1 MKKTVRTALFCVIA
15 CILAITGAF
24 SIAPPTLAAAATEG
38 AQAAADPI
46 TTGTWKEW
54 GLDDTTQNVGRI
66 WTDKSVSAGDIA
78 LTGAG
83 GTTTIKKGDSDFLT
97 AFSALSSTSN
107 LRDTVTT
114 PLDIVLVLDA
124 SGSMDD
130 PMGRGDSTKR
140 IDALKAAANSFI
152 DKIAES
158 NGKIA
163 DESQRHRVSIV
174 KFSGDKTDKVGNGTY
189 RSGIYTYNYSQVMKT
204 MTTVDSTG
212 ATSLKSSVNSIS
224 PAGSTR
230 ADYGLELA
238 SSQLASNGRPGATK
252 VVVFFTDGAPTSTN
266 GFESGVANSAVSA
279 AKSMKDLGTTI
290 YTIGIFSGADPDG
303 AERENSFMN
312 AVSSNYPNA
321 TAYNNLGARVSADAA
336 YYKTATTSDDLKT
349 LFKNISQEILES
361 SGYPTEVRDGFENE
375 SGYVTF
381 TDQLGDYMKVDD
393 FRAIVFANQVFS
405 AHTKSTSGN
414 IDTYTFSGSAQT
426 ALYPAGDLSSIVIEV
441 RRAEDVRTGDHVT
454 VKIPASLIP
463 LRAFSVDA
471 EKGTGSATL
480 TFPIRVFFGS
490 SLKGEVA
497 HLLASPDADM
507 TDYLKAHTA
516 ADGRVEFLA
525 NTWSVGEDDNACA
538 SFTPAASNGYYYIR
552 EDTPVYEDE
561 ALTSRAAY
569 PLQGGK
575 TYYYGRTYWDLTDD
589 GSAAQERFVASF
601 SLGDGGAGS
610 YVGADASG
618 KAYIKSGAPR
628 FAYINELY
636 AQKADNVTATASS
649 FINPVW
655 AGTQILTWLGNNG
668 KLTLDRPGSLEI
680 TKVVELPD
688 GYDAAGFANESFEF
702 TVSIPEAAGRSFTGT
717 VTLGGEVQGDENFS
731 LTFDEDGVY
740 THTLKPGEKLT
751 IKGLFGGWAYKVEET
766 ARDGWTAE
774 AVGAEGTIS
783 AGEAAEVEFEN
794 TYAATGVLEG
804 KKGLAGTKALDGRA
818 WRNEDSFAFVLT
830 AAGDAPMPD
839 GAQDGSAVMYVTAPE
854 GTPDGTEIP
863 FNFGDITYT
872 RPGTYVYTITEAGA
886 DSDYDVGILGGV
898 SISKATYRVTV
909 KVTDVTDEAH
919 DGALTVTATME
930 RLTDDAGV
938 AVGEDDHG
946 EAVNAASF
954 RNTYVVAG
962 VDYAGITVSKVLN
975 GRAMAAG
982 EFSFTIEGADDAS
995 AALLAESDRSFAN
1008 GAASSG
1014 EKNSMTKLDGLR
1026 FTKDDAGKTYAFIVK
1041 ETVPEGADKRG
1052 GVTYD
1057 ESEHTVEIS
1066 IADAGDGT
1074 LTVVTKVDGQE
1085 GNEVA
1090 FVNAYAVAPL
1100 ETELDFG
1107 LAKRIEGRDWMD
1119 SDSFTFELTAVTDGA
1134 PMPIST
1140 TTAAAKQ
1147 DLRDDGTAAIRF
1159 GKIRFIA
1166 AGTYEYEVREQKA
1179 GAVENGMTY
1188 SANAARIRVTVV
1200 DNDAGSL
1207 VATPALVSGTSTFV
1221 NSYGVGLD
1229 YNAKGG
1235 LSIVKELMGASAAE
1249 GVFSFTVTAEGDDV
1263 LGIAGTHG
1271 SPWLTEGQAGTVA
1284 ATKGQI
1290 VFTQADAGKTW
1301 NYTVTE
1307 NAPGAGFT
1315 CDCATWNI
1323 SVSVAYDYAI
1333 GRLSV
1338 TTTATGNG
1346 TSRTWTYTSDGEA
1359 ATPAVVKFV
1368 NRYAASGATADIYGT
1383 KELTGRRMADG
1394 EFSFELAYAAQPNAV
1409 VARAQNAA
1417 GGVDFGALSYT
1428 TEGLTELVAEGLA
1441 AKTDTGWSVGYVARE
1456 VTDGLSGRGITASA
1470 SSFSVTVNITDAGNG
1485 TLTCS
1490 VEYPEGGLAFK
1501 NEYQAADATIGLT
1514 ATKTLIVPEG
1524 LTGPGDIAGK
1534 FTFTVTGE
1542 AGAPMPERTIA
1553 TNEASGTV
1561 NFGNITFT
1569 LENTFGGAVATAEEA
1584 LELEVDEDAAPDA
1597 GVKATDQS
1605 DEGGDGALLDT
1616 PVVSESD
1623 SADVGKKDDG
1633 KSDAATPVDAAE
1645 PNAEPEGQAEPE
1657 APLADTPVV
1666 KEVPAESVEPEA
1678 SVARWVYRR
1687 GNALRRASVEHDASA
1702 ANVADAEADPVAPT
1716 DKPTGPRSRVFH
1728 YVITESGSLPGVT
1741 NDQRA
1746 SRDVYIRVTDDGAGH
1761 LSAEIVQPVDLVFK
1775 NSYSASAT
1783 SATISARKVLE
1794 GRDLAAGEFEFVL
1807 LDADGKTVRTAKNA
1821 ANGSVTFDAIEYT
1834 APGAYTYTI
1843 AEVGGNAGGVKYDGS
1858 RHEVKVTVTD
1868 NRAGGLSADVEYVD
1882 APTFV
1887 NTYKASP
1894 ADVGIVAKKV
1904 LKGTTLTKG
1913 QFTFALKGTVNDEP
1927 VELTAT
1933 NDAEGNVVFPNLEFT
1948 RAGTYTFTVSEVAG
1962 SEARVTYDKRTFTV
1976 TVEVADDGSGK
1987 LSATVA
1993 NDAPEGAMVF
2003 VNTYTPPATPPATPP
2018 TQPSTPTPSTTVKT
2032 KTLARPVPQTGDA
2045 SVSAAA
2051 PIAAATVGLVLL
2063 ATAARLARKRAES

>member
-1 MKKTVRTALFCVIA
+1 MKKTVRTVLFCVIA
-15 CILAITGAF
+15 CILAITGVF

-46 TTGTWKEW
+46 TTGTWKDW

-66 WTDKSVSAGDIA
+66 WTDKSVSAGDID

-83 GTTTIKKGDSDFLT
+83 GTTTIQKGDSDFLT

-158 NGKIA
+158 NGKIS
-163 DESQRHRVSIV
+163 DESQKHRVSIV
-174 KFSGDKTDKVGNGTY
+174 KFSGKKNTTVGNDTY
-189 RSGIYTYNYSQVMKT
+189 RSDGYTYNYSQVMKN

-212 ATSLKSSVNSIS
+212 ATSLKSSVNSIK

-238 SSQLASNGRPGATK
+238 SSQLASSSRTGATK

-279 AKSMKDLGTTI
+279 AKSMKDSGTTV
-290 YTIGIFSGADPDG
+290 YTIGIFGGANPAG

-312 AVSSNYPNA
+312 AVSSNYPKA
-321 TAYNNLGARVSADAA
+321 TAYNNLGDRVTGAA
-336 YYKTATTSDDLKT
+336 YYKTATTSGDLKT
-349 LFKNISQEILES
+349 LFENISQEILES

-393 FRAIVFANQVFS
+393 FRCIVFANQVFS
-405 AHTKSTSGN
+405 AHTKTTGGN

-441 RRAEDVRTGDHVT
+441 RRASDARTGDHVT

-463 LRAFSVDA
+463 LRAFNVDA

-490 SLKGEVA
+490 SLKDEVA
-497 HLLASPDADM
+497 DLLASPDADM
-507 TDYLKAHTA
+507 TNYLANHTA
-516 ADGRVEFLA
+516 ADGRIEFLA
-525 NTWSVGEDDNACA
+525 NTWSGGADGNACA

-575 TYYYGRTYWDLTDD
+575 TYYYGRTYWDLAGD

-601 SLGDGGAGS
+601 SIGDGGVGS
-610 YVGADASG
+610 YVGVDASR

-628 FAYINELY
+628 FAYINELHT
-636 AQKADNVTATASS
+636 QKADNVTATAAS

-655 AGTQILTWLGNNG
+655 SGTQILTWLGNNG
-668 KLTLDRPGSLEI
+668 KLTLERPGSLEI
-680 TKVVELPD
+680 SKVVELAH
-688 GYDAAGFANESFEF
+688 GYDAADFADESFEF
-702 TVSIPEAAGRSFTGT
+702 SVSIPEAAGKSFTGT
-717 VTLGGEVQGDENFS
+717 VTLGDVVQGDENFS

-751 IKGLFGGWAYKVEET
+751 IKGLLDGWVYKVDET
-766 ARDGWTAE
+766 VRDGWTTKAT
-774 AVGAEGTIS
+774 GAEGTIPV
-783 AGEAAEVEFEN
+783 GKAAEVKFEN
-794 TYAATGVLEG
+794 TYGASGVLEG
-804 KKGLAGTKALDGRA
+804 ETGLAGTKALDGRA
-818 WRNEDSFAFVLT
+818 WRSEDKFAFVLT
-830 AAGDAPMPD
+830 AEDGAPMPD
-839 GAQDGSAVMYVTAPE
+839 GAQDGVAVMYVTAPE
-854 GTPDGTEIP
+854 GTTAGTEIP

-872 RPGTYVYTITEAGA
+872 RPGTYAYTITEAGA
-886 DSDYDVGILGGV
+886 DSGYDVGILGGV
-898 SISKATYRVTV
+898 AVSKATYRVTV
-909 KVTDVTDEAH
+909 EVSDEAH
-919 DGALTVTATME
+919 DGALTVTATTE
-930 RLTDDAGV
+930 RTADDAGNK
-938 AVGEDDHG
+938 VGENDHG
-946 EAVNAASF
+946 EVVDLASF
-954 RNTYVVAG
+954 RNTYKIA
-962 VDYAGITVSKVLN
+962 DAEYAGITVSKVLN

-982 EFSFTIEGADDAS
+982 EFNFTITGIGDAS
-995 AALLAESDRSFAN
+995 EALLAESDRSFAN
-1008 GAASSG
+1008 GAAASG
-1014 EKNSMTKLDGLR
+1014 EKNSMTKLDSLR
-1026 FTKDDAGKTYAFIVK
+1026 FTKNDVGKKYGFTVR
-1041 ETVPEGADKRG
+1041 ETVPEGADKLP

-1057 ESEHTVEIS
+1057 EREHAVEIS

-1074 LTVVTKVDGQE
+1074 LAVTTTVDGQE
-1085 GNEVA
+1085 ATEVA
-1090 FVNAYAVAPL
+1090 FENAYAAAPL
-1100 ETELDFG
+1100 ETEIDFG
-1107 LAKRIEGRDWMD
+1107 LAKRIDGRGWTDTD
-1119 SDSFTFELTAVTDGA
+1119 AFTFELAAATDDA
-1134 PMPIST
+1134 PLPVST
-1140 TTAAAKQ
+1140 TTTVTKR
-1147 DLRDDGTAAIRF
+1147 DLHDDGTAAIRF
-1159 GKIRFIA
+1159 GKIRFTA

-1179 GAVENGMTY
+1179 GAAENGMTY
-1188 SANAARIRVTVV
+1188 STNVARIRVTVV
-1200 DNDAGSL
+1200 DNGAGSL
-1207 VATPALVSGTSTFV
+1207 VATPALVFGSSVFV
-1221 NSYGVGLD
+1221 NNYGVKLD

-1235 LSIVKELMGASAAE
+1235 LSIAKELMGASAAE
-1249 GVFSFTVTAEGDDV
+1249 GVFSFTVTAEGEDV
-1263 LGIAGTHG
+1263 LGIAGTYG
-1271 SPWLTEGQAGTVA
+1271 SPWLTDGVASTVA
-1284 ATKGQI
+1284 ATKDTV

-1307 NAPGAGFT
+1307 SNPGAGFT
-1315 CDCATWNI
+1315 CDCATWNV
-1323 SVSVAYDYAI
+1323 SVSVADDPAV

-1338 TTTATGNG
+1338 TTTATGG
-1346 TSRTWTYTSDGEA
+1346 DASQTWTYTSDGEA
-1359 ATPAVVKFV
+1359 AAPAVVKFV

-1394 EFSFELAYAAQPNAV
+1394 EFSFELAYAAQPNTV

-1417 GGVDFGALSYT
+1417 GGVDFGALSYA
-1428 TEGLTELVAEGLA
+1428 TEGLTKLVADGLA

-1470 SSFSVTVNITDAGNG
+1470 SSFNVTVNITDAGNG

-1514 ATKTLIVPEG
+1514 ATKMLLVPDG

-1542 AGAPMPERTIA
+1542 EGAPMPEYPTA

-1561 NFGNITFT
+1561 DFGNVTFT
-1569 LENTFGGAVATAEEA
+1569 LENTFGGAVATADEEPGVA
-1584 LELEVDEDAAPDA
+1584 VDEADATGA

-1605 DEGGDGALLDT
+1605 AEGGDGALLDT
-1616 PVVSESD
+1616 PVVSEND

-1633 KSDAATPVDAAE
+1633 QTVAADPAAE
-1645 PNAEPEGQAEPE
+1645 PEPEAEAEPEGQAGPE

-1746 SRDVYIRVTDDGAGH
+1746 SRDVYVKVTDDGAGH

-1794 GRDLAAGEFEFVL
+1794 GRGLAAGEFEFVL
-1807 LDADGKTVRTAKNA
+1807 LDADGKTVRTAKND
-1821 ANGSVTFDAIEYT
+1821 ANGSVTFDAIEYA
-1834 APGAYTYTI
+1834 APGVYTYTI
-1843 AEVGGNAGGVKYDGS
+1843 AEVGGNAGGVTYDGS
-1858 RHEVKVTVTD
+1858 RHEVKVTVSD
-1868 NRAGGLSADVEYVD
+1868 NGAGALSAAVEYAD
-1882 APTFV
+1882 EATFV

-1894 ADVGIVAKKV
+1894 ADVAIVAKKV

-1987 LSATVA
+1987 LSAAVA

-2003 VNTYTPPATPPATPP
+2003 VNTYTPPATPPVAPP
-2018 TQPSTPTPSTTVKT
+2018 AQPSTPTPTTTVKP
-2032 KTLARPVPQTGDA
+2032 KTTARPVPQTGDA
-2045 SVSAAA
+2045 SVGAAVT
-2051 PIAAATVGLVLL
+2051 IAAATVGLALL
-2063 ATAARLARKRAES
+2063 GTAAHLARKRADS

>member
-46 TTGTWKEW
+46 TTGTWKDW

-66 WTDKSVSAGDIA
+66 WTDKSVSAGDID

-83 GTTTIKKGDSDFLT
+83 GTTTIQKGDSDFLT

-124 SGSMDD
+124 SGSMSD

-174 KFSGDKTDKVGNGTY
+174 KFSGDKTNKVGNDTY
-189 RSGIYTYNYSQVMKT
+189 RSGGYTYNYSQVMKT

-212 ATSLKSSVNSIS
+212 ATSLKSTVNLIR
-224 PAGSTR
+224 PAGATQ

-238 SSQLASNGRPGATK
+238 SSQLVSNGRPGATK

-266 GFESGVANSAVSA
+266 GFESGVADSAVRA
-279 AKSMKDLGTTI
+279 AKSMKDAGTTI
-290 YTIGIFSGADPDG
+290 YTIGIFSGANPADVRG
-303 AERENSFMN
+303 SENSFMN

-321 TAYNNLGARVSADAA
+321 TAYNRLGDRVSDAA
-336 YYKTATTSDDLKT
+336 YYKTATTSGDLKT
-349 LFKNISQEILES
+349 LFESISQEILES

-393 FRAIVFANQVFS
+393 FRCIVFANQVFS
-405 AHTKSTSGN
+405 AHTKTTSGN

-441 RRAEDVRTGDHVT
+441 RRAEDARTGDHVT

-490 SLKGEVA
+490 SLKDKVA
-497 HLLASPDADM
+497 ALLADADADM
-507 TDYLKAHTA
+507 TDYLAHHTA
-516 ADGRVEFLA
+516 TDGRVEFLA
-525 NTWSVGEDDNACA
+525 NAWAAFDDGNACA

-561 ALTSRAAY
+561 ALTARAAY

-575 TYYYGRTYWDLTDD
+575 TYYYGRTYWDLAGD
-589 GSAAQERFVASF
+589 GSAAREQFVASF
-601 SLGDGGAGS
+601 SLGDGGVGS
-610 YVGADASG
+610 YVAADTSG

-628 FAYINELY
+628 FAYINELH
-636 AQKADNVTATASS
+636 AQKANNVTATAAS

-668 KLTLDRPGSLEI
+668 KLTLERPGSLEI
-680 TKVVELPD
+680 TKSVEFPD
-688 GYDAAGFANESFEF
+688 GYVATDFADEEFEFTISIPDAAGK
-702 TVSIPEAAGRSFTGT
+702 SFTGT
-717 VTLGGEVQGDENFS
+717 VTLGDKVQGDENFS
-731 LTFDEDGVY
+731 LTFNENGVY
-740 THTLKPGEKLT
+740 AHTLKPGEKLT
-751 IKGLFGGWAYKVEET
+751 IKGLIGGWAYKVEET

-774 AVGAEGTIS
+774 VVGDEGTIS

-794 TYAATGVLEG
+794 TYGASGALEG
-804 KKGLAGTKALDGRA
+804 ETGLAGTKALDGRA
-818 WRNEDSFAFVLT
+818 WRSEDKFAFVLT
-830 AAGDAPMPD
+830 AATDGAPMPE

-854 GTPDGTEIP
+854 GTPEGTKVP

-886 DSDYDVGILGGV
+886 DSGYDVGILPGV
-898 SISKATYRVTV
+898 TGSKAVYRVTV
-909 KVTDVTDEAH
+909 KVADEKH
-919 DGALTVTATME
+919 DGKLTVTSTME
-930 RLTDDAGV
+930 RLADDAGV

-946 EAVNAASF
+946 EAAGAASF
-954 RNTYVVAG
+954 HNTYEVADA
-962 VDYAGITVSKVLN
+962 DYDGITVSKVLN

-982 EFSFTIEGADDAS
+982 EFGFTIAGADDAS
-995 AALLAESDRSFAN
+995 EALLDASDRSFTN
-1008 GAASSG
+1008 DAAASG
-1014 EKNSMTKLDGLR
+1014 EKNSMTKLDGLT
-1026 FTKDDAGKTYAFIVK
+1026 FTKDDAGKKYTFTVK
-1041 ETVPEGADKRG
+1041 EVVPEGTDKLG

-1066 IADAGDGT
+1066 VADAGDGT
-1074 LTVVTKVDGQE
+1074 LAVTTKIDGRE

-1090 FVNAYAVAPL
+1090 FENAYAVVPL

-1107 LAKRIEGRDWMD
+1107 LAKRLEGRDWMD
-1119 SDSFTFELTAVTDGA
+1119 SDTFTFEITAATDGA

-1140 TTAAAKQ
+1140 TTTVTRR
-1147 DLRDDGTAAIRF
+1147 DLQADGTAAVRF
-1159 GKIRFIA
+1159 GKIRFTA
-1166 AGTYEYEVREQKA
+1166 AGTYEYEVREQ
-1179 GAVENGMTY
+1179 GARTVVNGLTY
-1188 SANAARIRVTVV
+1188 STNVARIRVTVV
-1200 DNDAGSL
+1200 DNGAGSL
-1207 VATPALVSGTSTFV
+1207 VATPELVSGSSTFV
-1221 NSYGVGLD
+1221 NSYGVELN

-1235 LSIVKELMGASAAE
+1235 LAIAKELVGASAAE

-1263 LGIAGTHG
+1263 LGIAGTYG
-1271 SPWLTEGQAGTVA
+1271 SPWLTEGTAATVA
-1284 ATKGQI
+1284 ATKDEV
-1290 VFTQADAGKTW
+1290 VFTPADAGKTW
-1301 NYTVTE
+1301 SYTVTE
-1307 NAPGAGFT
+1307 NDPGAGFT

-1323 SVSVAYDYAI
+1323 SVSVAYDSTV

-1338 TTTATGNG
+1338 TTTATGGDANQ
-1346 TSRTWTYTSDGEA
+1346 TWTYTSDGEA
-1359 ATPAVVKFV
+1359 AAPAVVKFV
-1368 NRYAASGATADIYGT
+1368 NRYAASGATANIYGT
-1383 KELTGRRMADG
+1383 KELVGRRMADG
-1394 EFSFELAYAAQPNAV
+1394 EFSFELAYAAQPENV

-1428 TEGLTELVAEGLA
+1428 TESLAGLVKAGLA

-1456 VTDGLSGRGITASA
+1456 VTDGLSERGITAA
-1470 SSFSVTVNITDAGNG
+1470 AATFGVTVNITDARNG

-1490 VEYPEGGLAFK
+1490 VEYPAGGLAFR
-1501 NEYQAADATIGLT
+1501 NEYRAEAANIGLT
-1514 ATKTLIVPEG
+1514 ATKTLVVPDG
-1524 LTGPGDIAGK
+1524 LAGPGDIAGK

-1542 AGAPMPERTIA
+1542 EGAPMPEYPNA
-1553 TNEASGTV
+1553 TNDASGTV
-1561 NFGNITFT
+1561 DFGNITFT
-1569 LENTFGGAVATAEEA
+1569 LENAFGGAVAT
-1584 LELEVDEDAAPDA
+1584 VDEEPGAAVDEADALAA
-1597 GVKATDQS
+1597 EVKVTDQGAAA
-1605 DEGGDGALLDT
+1605 EGDVLLDT
-1616 PVVSESD
+1616 PVVSEND
-1623 SADVGKKDDG
+1623 SADDGKKDDAQAD
-1633 KSDAATPVDAAE
+1633 DAAPVDV
-1645 PNAEPEGQAEPE
+1645 AEPEGQAEPE
-1657 APLADTPVV
+1657 APLADAPVV

-1687 GNALRRASVEHDASA
+1687 GSALRRASVEQGADAT
-1702 ANVADAEADPVAPT
+1702 DAEAEPVAPT

-1728 YVITESGSLPGVT
+1728 YVVTESGSLSGVT
-1741 NDQRA
+1741 NDPRA
-1746 SRDVYIRVTDDGAGH
+1746 SRDVYIKVTDDGAGH
-1761 LSAEIVQPVDLVFK
+1761 LSAEIVKPVDLTFT
-1775 NSYSASAT
+1775 NSYGVSAT
-1783 SATISARKVLE
+1783 SATINARKVLE

-1807 LDADGKTVRTAKNA
+1807 LDAEGNAVRTAKNDA
-1821 ANGSVTFDAIEYT
+1821 DGHIAFGAIEYS

-1843 AEVGGNAGGVKYDGS
+1843 AEVGGNAGGVRYDGN

-1868 NRAGGLSADVEYVD
+1868 NRAGALSADVEYVD

-1887 NTYKASP
+1887 NTYKAQP
-1894 ADVGIVAKKV
+1894 VDVGIVAKKV
-1904 LKGTTLTKG
+1904 LNGTNLTKG
-1913 QFTFALKGTVNDEP
+1913 QFTFALRGTVNDEP
-1927 VELTAT
+1927 VELTAV
-1933 NDAEGNVVFPNLEFT
+1933 NDADGNVVFPHLEFES
-1948 RAGTYTFTVSEVAG
+1948 AGTYTFTVSEVAG
-1962 SEARVTYDKRTFTV
+1962 DEARVTYDKRVFTV
-1976 TVEVADDGSGK
+1976 TVEVTDDGSGK

-2003 VNTYTPPATPPATPP
+2003 VNTYTPPATPPANPP
-2018 TQPSTPTPSTTVKT
+2018 ATPTTPTTTVKP
-2032 KTLARPVPQTGDA
+2032 KTTARPVPQTGDA
-2045 SVSAAA
+2045 SVGAAV
-2051 PIAAATVGLVLL
+2051 PIAAATVGLALL
-2063 ATAARLARKRAES
+2063 GMAARMARRRAES

>member
-46 TTGTWKEW
+46 TTGTWKDW

-66 WTDKSVSAGDIA
+66 WTDKSVSAGDID

-83 GTTTIKKGDSDFLT
+83 GTTTIQKGDSDFLT

-140 IDALKAAANSFI
+140 IAALKAAANSFI

-174 KFSGDKTDKVGNGTY
+174 KFSGDKTNKVGNDTY
-189 RSGIYTYNYSQVMKT
+189 RSGGYTYNYSQVMKN
-204 MTTVDSTG
+204 MTTVDSEG
-212 ATSLKSSVNSIS
+212 ATSLKSTVSSIK

-238 SSQLASNGRPGATK
+238 SSQLVSNGRPGATK

-279 AKSMKDLGTTI
+279 AKSMKDAGTTV
-290 YTIGIFSGADPDG
+290 YTIGIFGGANPSDDG
-303 AERENSFMN
+303 RENSFMN

-321 TAYNNLGARVSADAA
+321 TAYNNLGARVSDAAA
-336 YYKTATTSDDLKT
+336 YYKTATTSGDLKT
-349 LFKNISQEILES
+349 LFENISQEILES

-393 FRAIVFANQVFS
+393 FRCIVFANRVFS
-405 AHTKSTSGN
+405 AHTKTTSGN
-414 IDTYTFSGSAQT
+414 VDTYTFSGSAQT
-426 ALYPAGDLSSIVIEV
+426 ALYPSGDLSSVVIEV
-441 RRAEDVRTGDHVT
+441 RRAEDARTGDHVT

-463 LRAFSVDA
+463 LRSFEVDA
-471 EKGTGSATL
+471 EKSTGTATL

-490 SLKGEVA
+490 SLKDKVA
-497 HLLASPDADM
+497 ELLASPDADM
-507 TDYLKAHTA
+507 TDYLAHHTA

-525 NTWSVGEDDNACA
+525 NAWSGFDDGNACA
-538 SFTPAASNGYYYIR
+538 SFVPAASNGYYYIR
-552 EDTPVYEDE
+552 EDTPVYED
-561 ALTSRAAY
+561 ATLTTRAAY

-575 TYYYGRTYWDLTDD
+575 TYYYGRTYWDLAGD

-601 SLGDGGAGS
+601 SLGDGGTGS

-628 FAYINELY
+628 FAYINELHT
-636 AQKADNVTATASS
+636 QKANNVTATAAS

-668 KLTLDRPGSLEI
+668 KLTLERPGSLEI
-680 TKVVELPD
+680 SKVVELAG
-688 GYDAAGFANESFEF
+688 GYDAADFADEEFEF
-702 TVSIPEAAGRSFTGT
+702 TISIPDAAGKSFTGT
-717 VTLGGEVQGDENFS
+717 VTLGEEVQGDENFS

-751 IKGLFGGWAYKVEET
+751 IKGLLDGWAYKVEET

-774 AVGAEGTIS
+774 AVGDEGTIS
-783 AGEAAEVEFEN
+783 AGEAAEAEFEN
-794 TYAATGVLEG
+794 TYGASGVLEG

-818 WRNEDSFAFVLT
+818 WRSEDKFAFVL
-830 AAGDAPMPD
+830 AAELGAPMPE
-839 GAQDGSAVMYVTAPE
+839 GAQDGVAVMYVTAPE
-854 GTPDGTEIP
+854 GTPEGTEIP

-872 RPGTYVYTITEAGA
+872 RPGAYVYTITEAGA
-886 DSDYDVGILGGV
+886 DSGYDVGILGGV
-898 SISKATYRVTV
+898 SVSKATYRVTV
-909 KVTDVTDEAH
+909 GVTDEVTDEKH
-919 DGALTVTATME
+919 DGKLTVAATMAC
-930 RLTDDAGV
+930 LTDDAGV
-938 AVGEDDHG
+938 AVGEDGQG
-946 EAVNAASF
+946 EAVNIASF
-954 RNTYVVAG
+954 RNTYVVKD

-982 EFSFTIEGADDAS
+982 EFGFTIAGADDAS
-995 AALLAESDRSFAN
+995 EALLADSDRSFSN
-1008 GAASSG
+1008 GAAASG
-1014 EKNSMTKLDGLR
+1014 EKSSMTKLDGLR
-1026 FTKDDAGKTYAFIVK
+1026 FTKNDVGKAYTFTVK

-1057 ESEHTVEIS
+1057 EAEHTVEIS
-1066 IADAGDGT
+1066 IDDAGDGT
-1074 LTVVTKVDGQE
+1074 LDVTTKVDGQE

-1107 LAKRIEGRDWMD
+1107 LAKRLEGRDWMD
-1119 SDSFTFELTAVTDGA
+1119 SDAFTFELTAASDGA
-1134 PMPIST
+1134 PIPISAAT
-1140 TTAAAKQ
+1140 TVTKQ
-1147 DLRDDGTAAIRF
+1147 DLRNDGTAAIRF
-1159 GKIRFIA
+1159 GKIRFTA
-1166 AGTYEYEVREQKA
+1166 AGTYEYEVREQGA
-1179 GAVENGMTY
+1179 GTVVNGLTY
-1188 SANAARIRVTVV
+1188 STNVARIRVTVV
-1200 DNDAGSL
+1200 DDGHGSL
-1207 VATPALVSGTSTFV
+1207 AATPSFVSGNSTFV
-1221 NSYGVGLD
+1221 NSYGVDLD

-1235 LSIVKELMGASAAE
+1235 LSIAKELVGASAAE
-1249 GVFSFTVTAEGDDV
+1249 GVFGFTVAAEGDDV
-1263 LGIAGTHG
+1263 LGIAGTYG
-1271 SPWLTEGQAGTVA
+1271 SPWLVEGVAGTVA
-1284 ATKGQI
+1284 ATKGQV

-1307 NAPGAGFT
+1307 KDPGDGFT

-1323 SVSVAYDYAI
+1323 AVSVAYDSTV

-1338 TTTATGNG
+1338 TTTATGGDANQ
-1346 TSRTWTYTSDGEA
+1346 TWTYTSDGA
-1359 ATPAVVKFV
+1359 AADPAIVKFV
-1368 NRYAASGATADIYGT
+1368 NRYAASGTTADIYGT
-1383 KELTGRRMADG
+1383 KELTGRPMADG
-1394 EFSFELAYAAQPNAV
+1394 EFSFELAYAGRPDNV
-1409 VARAQNAA
+1409 VARAQNVE
-1417 GGVDFGALSYT
+1417 GGVDFGKLSYT
-1428 TEGLTELVAEGLA
+1428 TESLAELVKAGLA

-1456 VTDGLSGRGITASA
+1456 VTDDLSDRGITAAA
-1470 SSFSVTVNITDAGNG
+1470 STFAVTVNVKDEGNG

-1490 VEYPEGGLAFK
+1490 VEYPAGGLAFK
-1501 NEYQAADATIGLT
+1501 NEYHAPDATIGLT
-1514 ATKTLIVPEG
+1514 ATKTLFVPEG
-1524 LTGPGDIAGK
+1524 LAGPGDIAGK

-1542 AGAPMPERTIA
+1542 DGAPMPENPTA
-1553 TNEASGTV
+1553 TNDASGTV

-1569 LENTFGGAVATAEEA
+1569 LENTFGAAVATADEEPGT
-1584 LELEVDEDAAPDA
+1584 EVDEADATNAEA
-1597 GVKATDQS
+1597 KATEQGGVA
-1605 DEGGDGALLDT
+1605 EGDVLLDT
-1616 PVVSESD
+1616 PVVSENDASD
-1623 SADVGKKDDG
+1623 DGKKDDG
-1633 KSDAATPVDAAE
+1633 QSDAATPVATAE
-1645 PNAEPEGQAEPE
+1645 PDAEPEGQAEPE

-1687 GNALRRASVEHDASA
+1687 GNALRRASVEQGVNA
-1702 ANVADAEADPVAPT
+1702 ADTTDAEADPVAPT

-1728 YVITESGSLPGVT
+1728 YVVTESGSLDGVT
-1741 NDQRA
+1741 NDPRA
-1746 SRDVYIRVTDDGAGH
+1746 SRDVYIKVTDDGAGH

-1775 NSYSASAT
+1775 NSYGVSAT
-1783 SATISARKVLE
+1783 SATITARKVLE

-1807 LDADGKTVRTAKNA
+1807 LDAEGKTVRTAKND
-1821 ANGSVTFDAIEYT
+1821 ANGSVTFDAIEYS

-1843 AEVGGNAGGVKYDGS
+1843 AEVGGNAGGVAYDGS

-1887 NTYKASP
+1887 NTYKAQP
-1894 ADVGIVAKKV
+1894 VDVGIVAKKV
-1904 LKGTTLTKG
+1904 LNGTNLTKG

-1927 VELTAT
+1927 VELTAA
-1933 NDAEGNVVFPNLEFT
+1933 NDADGNVVFPHLEFAS
-1948 RAGTYTFTVSEVAG
+1948 AGTYTFTVSEVAG
-1962 SEARVTYDKRTFTV
+1962 DEARVTYDKRVFTV
-1976 TVEVADDGSGK
+1976 TVEVTDDGSGK

-2003 VNTYTPPATPPATPP
+2003 VNTYTPPATPPANPP
-2018 TQPSTPTPSTTVKT
+2018 ATPTTPTTTVKT
-2032 KTLARPVPQTGDA
+2032 TARPVPQTGDA
-2045 SVSAAA
+2045 SVGAAV
-2051 PIAAATVGLVLL
+2051 PIAAATVGLALL
-2063 ATAARLARKRAES
+2063 GMAARMARRRAES

>member
-15 CILAITGAF
+15 CILAIMGAF

-46 TTGTWKEW
+46 TTGTWKDW

-66 WTDKSVSAGDIA
+66 WTDKSVSAGDIN

-83 GTTTIKKGDSDFLT
+83 GTTTIQKGDSDFLT

-163 DESQRHRVSIV
+163 DESQKHRVSIV
-174 KFSGDKTDKVGNGTY
+174 KFSGNKTDSVGNHTY
-189 RSGIYTYNYSQVMKT
+189 RSGGYTYNYSQVMKN

-212 ATSLKSSVNSIS
+212 ATSLKSSVNSIK

-238 SSQLASNGRPGATK
+238 SSQLASNGRTGATK

-266 GFESGVANSAVSA
+266 GFESGVANSAVTA
-279 AKSMKDLGTTI
+279 AKSMKDSGTTI
-290 YTIGIFSGADPDG
+290 YTIGIFSRADPAG

-321 TAYNNLGARVSADAA
+321 TAYNNLGDRVSGAA
-336 YYKTATTSDDLKT
+336 YYKTATTSGDLKT
-349 LFKNISQEILES
+349 LFENISQEILES

-375 SGYVTF
+375 SGCVTF

-393 FRAIVFANQVFS
+393 FRSIVFANQVFS
-405 AHTKSTSGN
+405 AHTKTTSGN
-414 IDTYTFSGSAQT
+414 VDTYTFSGSAQT

-441 RRAEDVRTGDHVT
+441 RRASDARTGDHVT

-490 SLKGEVA
+490 SLKDEVA
-497 HLLASPDADM
+497 DLLADPDADM
-507 TDYLKAHTA
+507 TDYLAHHTA

-525 NTWSVGEDDNACA
+525 NAWSGFEDGNACA

-561 ALTSRAAY
+561 ALTARAAY
-569 PLQGGK
+569 PLQSGK
-575 TYYYGRTYWDLTDD
+575 TYYYGRTYWDLADD

-628 FAYINELY
+628 FAYINELHT
-636 AQKADNVTATASS
+636 QKANNATSTAAS

-655 AGTQILTWLGNNG
+655 AGPQILTWLGNNG
-668 KLTLDRPGSLEI
+668 KLTLERPGSLEI

-688 GYDAAGFANESFEF
+688 GYDAADFAGEPFEF
-702 TVSIPEAAGRSFTGT
+702 SVSIPDAAGKSFTGT
-717 VTLGGEVQGDENFS
+717 VTLRDEVQGDENFS
-731 LTFDEDGVY
+731 LTFDEEGTY
-740 THTLKPGEKLT
+740 KHSLKPGEKLT
-751 IKGLFGGWAYKVEET
+751 IKGLTGGWEYKVDET
-766 ARDGWTAE
+766 ARDGWAAE
-774 AVGAEGTIS
+774 SVDDEGTIS
-783 AGEAAEVEFEN
+783 AGEAAEVEFDN
-794 TYAATGVLEG
+794 TYAATGVL
-804 KKGLAGTKALDGRA
+804 KGESDLVGTKALDGRA
-818 WRNEDSFAFVLT
+818 WRSEDSFAFVLT
-830 AAGDAPMPD
+830 AEDGAPMPE

-854 GTPDGTEIP
+854 GTPEGTEIP
-863 FNFGDITYT
+863 FNFGNITYT

-886 DSDYDVGILGGV
+886 DSGYDVGILGGV
-898 SISKATYRVTV
+898 TVSRATCHVTV
-909 KVTDVTDEAH
+909 EVTDKEHNGV
-919 DGALTVTATME
+919 LTVVSTME
-930 RLTDDAGV
+930 RMVDDAGD
-938 AVGEDDHG
+938 AAGENDHG
-946 EAVNAASF
+946 KVVDLARF
-954 RNTYVVAG
+954 RNVYEIAGTDYV
-962 VDYAGITVSKVLN
+962 GITVSKVLN

-982 EFSFTIEGADDAS
+982 EFNFTITGTDDAS
-995 AALLAESDRSFAN
+995 AALLAESDRNFAN
-1008 GAASSG
+1008 GAAASG
-1014 EKNSMTKLDGLR
+1014 EKNSMTKLDALR
-1026 FTKDDAGKTYAFIVK
+1026 FTKNDVGKAYGFTVR
-1041 ETVPEGADKRG
+1041 ETVPDDVDKLP

-1057 ESEHTVEIS
+1057 EAGHEVEIS

-1074 LTVVTKVDGQE
+1074 LAVTTKVDGRE

-1090 FVNAYAVAPL
+1090 FVNAYAAAPL
-1100 ETELDFG
+1100 ETEIDFG
-1107 LAKRIEGRDWMD
+1107 LAKRIEGRDWTD
-1119 SDSFTFELTAVTDGA
+1119 TDTFTFELSAATDGA
-1134 PMPIST
+1134 PLPIST
-1140 TTAAAKQ
+1140 ITTVSKRDLQ
-1147 DLRDDGTAAIRF
+1147 DGGTAAIRF
-1159 GKIRFIA
+1159 GKIRFTA

-1179 GAVENGMTY
+1179 GAAENGMTY
-1188 SANAARIRVTVV
+1188 STNVARIRVTVV
-1200 DNDAGSL
+1200 DNGAGSL
-1207 VATPALVSGTSTFV
+1207 VATPALISGSSVFV
-1221 NSYGVGLD
+1221 NNYGVKLD

-1235 LSIVKELMGASAAE
+1235 LSIAKELMGASAAE
-1249 GVFSFTVTAEGDDV
+1249 GVFSFTVAAEGDDV
-1263 LGIAGTHG
+1263 LGIAGTYR
-1271 SPWLTEGQAGTVA
+1271 SPWLVEGETATVA
-1284 ATKGQI
+1284 ATTRQI

-1307 NAPGAGFT
+1307 NNPGAGFT

-1323 SVSVAYDYAI
+1323 SVSVADDPAA

-1338 TTTATGNG
+1338 TTTVTGG
-1346 TSRTWTYTSDGEA
+1346 DASQTWTYTSDGDGA
-1359 ATPAVVKFV
+1359 APAVVKFV

-1383 KELTGRRMADG
+1383 KELVGRPMADG
-1394 EFSFELAYAAQPNAV
+1394 EFSFELAYAAQPINV

-1428 TEGLTELVAEGLA
+1428 TESLAELVKAGLA

-1470 SSFSVTVNITDAGNG
+1470 SSFNVTVNITDAGNG

-1501 NEYQAADATIGLT
+1501 NEYQAAAATIGLT
-1514 ATKTLIVPEG
+1514 ATKMLLVPDG
-1524 LTGPGDIAGK
+1524 LTGPGNIAGK

-1542 AGAPMPERTIA
+1542 DGAPMPEYPTA
-1553 TNEASGTV
+1553 TNDASGTV

-1569 LENTFGGAVATAEEA
+1569 LENTFGGAVATADEEPGVA
-1584 LELEVDEDAAPDA
+1584 VDEADALAA
-1597 GVKATDQS
+1597 EVKVTDQGAAA
-1605 DEGGDGALLDT
+1605 EGDVLLDT
-1616 PVVSESD
+1616 PVVSENDASD
-1623 SADVGKKDDG
+1623 DGKKDDG
-1633 KSDAATPVDAAE
+1633 QSDADGPADAAE
-1645 PNAEPEGQAEPE
+1645 PDAEPEGQAGPE
-1657 APLADTPVV
+1657 EPLADTPVV

-1702 ANVADAEADPVAPT
+1702 ANVADAEADADAPT
-1716 DKPTGPRSRVFH
+1716 DNPTGPRSRVFH
-1728 YVITESGSLPGVT
+1728 YVVTESGGLDGVT
-1741 NDQRA
+1741 NDPNA
-1746 SRDVYIRVTDDGAGH
+1746 SRDVYIKVTDDGAGH

-1794 GRDLAAGEFEFVL
+1794 GRGLAAGEFEFVL
-1807 LDADGKTVRTAKNA
+1807 LDADGKTVCTAKND
-1821 ANGSVTFDAIEYT
+1821 ANGSVTFDAIKYT

-1843 AEVGGNAGGVKYDGS
+1843 AEVGGNAGGVTYDGS
-1858 RHEVKVTVTD
+1858 RHEVKVTVSD
-1868 NRAGGLSADVEYVD
+1868 NGAGALSAAVEYAD
-1882 APTFV
+1882 EATFV

-1894 ADVGIVAKKV
+1894 ADVAIVAKKV

-1927 VELTAT
+1927 VELSAT

-1987 LSATVA
+1987 LSAAVA

-2018 TQPSTPTPSTTVKT
+2018 TQPTAPTPSTTVKT
-2032 KTLARPVPQTGDA
+2032 KTPARPVPQTGDA
-2045 SVSAAA
+2045 SVSAATT
-2051 PIAAATVGLVLL
+2051 ITAATVGLALL
-2063 ATAARLARKRAES
+2063 GTAAHLARKRTDS

>member
-46 TTGTWKEW
+46 TTGTWKDW

-66 WTDKSVSAGDIA
+66 WTDKSVSAGDID

-83 GTTTIKKGDSDFLT
+83 GTTTIQKGDSDFLT

-152 DKIAES
+152 DRIAES

-174 KFSGDKTDKVGNGTY
+174 KFSGDKTNKVGNDTY
-189 RSGIYTYNYSQVMKT
+189 RSGGYTYNYSQVMKT
-204 MTTVDSTG
+204 MTTVDASG
-212 ATSLKSSVNSIS
+212 KDSLKSTVNSIR
-224 PAGSTR
+224 PAGATQ

-238 SSQLASNGRPGATK
+238 SSQLASNDRTGATK

-266 GFESGVANSAVSA
+266 GFETGVANSAVTA
-279 AKSMKDLGTTI
+279 AKSMKNSGTTI
-290 YTIGIFSGADPDG
+290 YTIGIFSGANPNPADTSG
-303 AERENSFMN
+303 RENSFMN

-321 TAYNNLGARVSADAA
+321 TAYNNLGARVSKDAA
-336 YYKTATTSDDLKT
+336 YYKTATTSGDLKT
-349 LFKNISQEILES
+349 LFESISQEILES

-393 FRAIVFANQVFS
+393 FRCIVFANQVFS
-405 AHTKSTSGN
+405 AHTKTTSGN

-441 RRAEDVRTGDHVT
+441 RRAEDARTGDHVT

-490 SLKGEVA
+490 SLKDEVA
-497 HLLASPDADM
+497 NLLASPDADM
-507 TDYLKAHTA
+507 TDYLAHHTA
-516 ADGRVEFLA
+516 AGGRIEFLA
-525 NTWSVGEDDNACA
+525 NAWSGGADGNACA

-561 ALTSRAAY
+561 ALTARAAY

-575 TYYYGRTYWDLTDD
+575 TYYYGRAYWDLAGD

-601 SLGDGGAGS
+601 SLGDGGVGS

-628 FAYINELY
+628 FAYINELHT
-636 AQKADNVTATASS
+636 QKANNVTATAAS

-655 AGTQILTWLGNNG
+655 AGPQIITWLGNNG
-668 KLTLDRPGSLEI
+668 KLTLERPGSLEI
-680 TKVVELPD
+680 TKSVEFPD
-688 GYDAAGFANESFEF
+688 GYVATDFANERFEF
-702 TVSIPEAAGRSFTGT
+702 SVSIPEAAGKSFTGT
-717 VTLGGEVQGDENFS
+717 VTLGDVVQGDENFS
-731 LTFDEDGVY
+731 LTFNEEGTY
-740 THTLKPGEKLT
+740 KHSLKPGEKLT
-751 IKGLFGGWAYKVEET
+751 IKGLSGGWAYKVDET
-766 ARDGWTAE
+766 ERAGWTANST
-774 AVGAEGTIS
+774 GAEGTIA
-783 AGEAAEVEFEN
+783 AGEASEIEFDN
-794 TYAATGVLEG
+794 TYAATGTLKGET
-804 KKGLAGTKALDGRA
+804 GLAGTKVLDGRA
-818 WRNEDSFAFVLT
+818 WRSEDKFAFVLT
-830 AAGDAPMPD
+830 AKDGVPMPES
-839 GAQDGSAVMYVTAPE
+839 AQDGMAVMYVAAPE
-854 GTPDGTEIP
+854 GTPDGLEIP

-872 RPGTYVYTITEAGA
+872 RPGTYTYTISEAGA
-886 DSDYDVGILGGV
+886 DSGYDAGV
-898 SISKATYRVTV
+898 LPGVTGSKAVYRVTV
-909 KVTDVTDEAH
+909 KVADEKH
-919 DGALTVTATME
+919 DGKLTVTSTME
-930 RLTDDAGV
+930 RLADDAGV

-946 EAVNAASF
+946 EAAGAASF
-954 RNTYVVAG
+954 HNTYEVADA
-962 VDYAGITVSKVLN
+962 DYDGITVSKVLN

-982 EFSFTIEGADDAS
+982 EFSFTTEGKDAAS
-995 AALLAESDRSFAN
+995 KALLADSDCSFSN
-1008 GAASSG
+1008 GAAASG
-1014 EKNSMTKLDGLR
+1014 EKSSMTKLNDLT
-1026 FTKDDAGKTYAFIVK
+1026 FTKEDAGKTYTFTVK
-1041 ETVPEGADKRG
+1041 ETVPEGTDKLG

-1057 ESEHTVEIS
+1057 EREHTVEIS
-1066 IADAGDGT
+1066 VADGGYGT
-1074 LTVVTKVDGQE
+1074 LKVTTKVDGQE

-1090 FVNAYAVAPL
+1090 FVNAYTVVPL

-1107 LAKRIEGRDWMD
+1107 LAKRLEGRDWMD
-1119 SDSFTFELTAVTDGA
+1119 SDAFTFEITAATAGA

-1140 TTAAAKQ
+1140 TTTVTSR
-1147 DLRDDGTAAIRF
+1147 DLRADGTAAVRF

-1179 GAVENGMTY
+1179 DAAENGMTY
-1188 SANAARIRVTVV
+1188 STNVARIRVTV
-1200 DNDAGSL
+1200 NDDGYGSL
-1207 VATPALVSGTSTFV
+1207 TATPALVSGSSTFV
-1221 NSYGVGLD
+1221 NSYGVELN

-1235 LSIVKELMGASAAE
+1235 LSIAKELMGASAAE

-1263 LGIAGTHG
+1263 LGIAGTHR
-1271 SPWLTEGQAGTVA
+1271 SPWLTEGVAATVA
-1284 ATKGQI
+1284 ATTREV
-1290 VFTQADAGKTW
+1290 VFKPADAGKTW

-1307 NAPGAGFT
+1307 NDPGAGFT

-1323 SVSVAYDYAI
+1323 AVSVAYDSTV

-1346 TSRTWTYTSDGEA
+1346 ESQTWTYTSDADGA
-1359 ATPAVVKFV
+1359 SPAIVKFV

-1383 KELTGRRMADG
+1383 KELTGRQMADG
-1394 EFSFELAYAAQPNAV
+1394 EFSFELAYAAQPDNV
-1409 VARAQNAA
+1409 VARAQNVE
-1417 GGVDFGALSYT
+1417 GGVNFGKLSYT
-1428 TEGLTELVAEGLA
+1428 TESLAKLVADGLA

-1456 VTDGLSGRGITASA
+1456 VTDGLSGIGITPRA
-1470 SSFSVTVNITDAGNG
+1470 SSFGVTVNIVDEGNG

-1501 NEYQAADATIGLT
+1501 NEYQTTTATIGLT
-1514 ATKTLIVPEG
+1514 ATKTLVVPDG
-1524 LTGPGDIAGK
+1524 LAGPGDIAGK

-1542 AGAPMPERTIA
+1542 EGAPTPEYPTA
-1553 TNEASGTV
+1553 TNDASGTV

-1569 LENTFGGAVATAEEA
+1569 LENTFGGAVATADEEPGS
-1584 LELEVDEDAAPDA
+1584 EVDEADALAA
-1597 GVKATDQS
+1597 EVKETDRS
-1605 DEGGDGALLDT
+1605 GAAEGNVLLDT
-1616 PVVSESD
+1616 PVVSENDAS
-1623 SADVGKKDDG
+1623 DVGKKDNGQTVADEP
-1633 KSDAATPVDAAE
+1633 DDAAE
-1645 PNAEPEGQAEPE
+1645 PNVEPEGQAEPE

-1687 GNALRRASVEHDASA
+1687 GNALRRASVEQGVNA
-1702 ANVADAEADPVAPT
+1702 ADTEADPVAPT

-1728 YVITESGSLPGVT
+1728 YVVIESGALAGVT
-1741 NDQRA
+1741 NDPRA
-1746 SRDVYIRVTDDGAGH
+1746 SRDVYIKVTDDGAGH
-1761 LSAEIVQPVDLVFK
+1761 LSAEIVKPVDLTFT

-1783 SATISARKVLE
+1783 SATINARKVLE

-1807 LDADGKTVRTAKNA
+1807 LDADGNAVRTAKNA
-1821 ANGSVTFDAIEYT
+1821 ADGSVTFGAIEYS

-1868 NRAGGLSADVEYVD
+1868 NKAGALTADVEYVD

-1887 NTYKASP
+1887 NTYKAQP
-1894 ADVGIVAKKV
+1894 VDVGIVAKKI
-1904 LKGTTLTKG
+1904 LNGTNLTKG

-1927 VELTAT
+1927 VELTAA
-1933 NDAEGNVVFPNLEFT
+1933 NDADGNVVFPHLEFES
-1948 RAGTYTFTVSEVAG
+1948 AGSYTFTVSEVAG
-1962 SEARVTYDKRTFTV
+1962 DEARVTYDKRVFTV
-1976 TVEVADDGSGK
+1976 TVEVTDDGSGK
-1987 LSATVA
+1987 LSATVS

-2003 VNTYTPPATPPATPP
+2003 ENTYTPPATPPVTPP
-2018 TQPSTPTPSTTVKT
+2018 AQPSTPTPTTTVKP
-2032 KTLARPVPQTGDA
+2032 KTTARPVPQTGDA
-2045 SVSAAA
+2045 SVGAAV
-2051 PIAAATVGLVLL
+2051 PIAAATVGLALL
-2063 ATAARLARKRAES
+2063 GVAARTARRRAES

>member
-1 MKKTVRTALFCVIA
+1 MKKTVRTVLFCVIA
-15 CILAITGAF
+15 CILAITGVF

-46 TTGTWKEW
+46 TTGTWKDW

-66 WTDKSVSAGDIA
+66 WTDKSVSAGDID

-83 GTTTIKKGDSDFLT
+83 GTTTIQKGDSDFLT

-158 NGKIA
+158 NGKIS
-163 DESQRHRVSIV
+163 DESQKHRVSIV
-174 KFSGDKTDKVGNGTY
+174 KFSGKKNTTVGNDTY
-189 RSGIYTYNYSQVMKT
+189 RSDGYTYNYSQVMKN

-212 ATSLKSSVNSIS
+212 ATSLKSSVNSIK

-238 SSQLASNGRPGATK
+238 FSQLASSSRTGATK

-279 AKSMKDLGTTI
+279 AKSMKDSGTTV
-290 YTIGIFSGADPDG
+290 YTIGIFGGANPAG

-321 TAYNNLGARVSADAA
+321 TAYNNLGDRVSGAA
-336 YYKTATTSDDLKT
+336 YYKTATTSGDLKT
-349 LFKNISQEILES
+349 LFENISQEILES

-393 FRAIVFANQVFS
+393 FRCIVFANQVFS
-405 AHTKSTSGN
+405 AHTKTTGGN

-441 RRAEDVRTGDHVT
+441 RRASDARTGDHVT

-463 LRAFSVDA
+463 LRAFNVDA

-490 SLKGEVA
+490 SLKEGVA
-497 HLLASPDADM
+497 ALLASPDADM
-507 TDYLKAHTA
+507 TNYLANHTA
-516 ADGRVEFLA
+516 ADGRIEFLA
-525 NTWSVGEDDNACA
+525 NAWSGGADGNACA

-561 ALTSRAAY
+561 ALTARAAY

-575 TYYYGRTYWDLTDD
+575 TYYYGRTYWDLAGD

-601 SLGDGGAGS
+601 SFGDGGVGS

-628 FAYINELY
+628 FAYINELHT
-636 AQKADNVTATASS
+636 QKADNVTATAAS

-655 AGTQILTWLGNNG
+655 AGTQIFTWLGNNG
-668 KLTLDRPGSLEI
+668 KLTLERPGSLEI

-688 GYDAAGFANESFEF
+688 GFAAADFADESFEF
-702 TVSIPEAAGRSFTGT
+702 TVSIPEAAGKSFTGT
-717 VTLGGEVQGDENFS
+717 VTLGDVVQGDENFS

-740 THTLKPGEKLT
+740 THILKPGEKLT
-751 IKGLFGGWAYKVEET
+751 IKGLSGGWAYKVEET
-766 ARDGWTAE
+766 ARGGWTAE
-774 AVGAEGTIS
+774 AVGDEGTIS
-783 AGEAAEVEFEN
+783 AGKAAEVEFEN

-804 KKGLAGTKALDGRA
+804 KKGLAGAKALDGRA
-818 WRNEDSFAFVLT
+818 WRSEDKFAFILT
-830 AAGDAPMPD
+830 ATDDAPMPE

-854 GTPDGTEIP
+854 GTPEGAEIP

-886 DSDYDVGILGGV
+886 DSGYDVGILGGV
-898 SISKATYRVTV
+898 AVSKATYRVTV
-909 KVTDVTDEAH
+909 EVTDEAH
-919 DGALTVTATME
+919 DGALTVTATTE
-930 RLTDDAGV
+930 RTADDGGNK
-938 AVGEDDHG
+938 VGENDHG
-946 EAVNAASF
+946 EVVDLASF
-954 RNTYVVAG
+954 RNTYKIA
-962 VDYAGITVSKVLN
+962 DAEYAGIAVSKVLN

-982 EFSFTIEGADDAS
+982 EFNFTITGIGDAS
-995 AALLAESDRSFAN
+995 EALLADSDRSFSN
-1008 GAASSG
+1008 GAAASG
-1014 EKNSMTKLDGLR
+1014 EKNSMTKLGGLT

-1074 LTVVTKVDGQE
+1074 LAVVTKVDGQE
-1085 GNEVA
+1085 ATEVA
-1090 FVNAYAVAPL
+1090 FENAYAAAPL
-1100 ETELDFG
+1100 ETEIDFG
-1107 LAKRIEGRDWMD
+1107 LAKRIDGRGWTDAD
-1119 SDSFTFELTAVTDGA
+1119 AFTFELSAATDGA
-1134 PMPIST
+1134 PLPVST
-1140 TTAAAKQ
+1140 TTTVTKRDLQ
-1147 DLRDDGTAAIRF
+1147 DGGTAAIRF
-1159 GKIRFIA
+1159 GEIRFTA

-1179 GAVENGMTY
+1179 GTVENGLTY
-1188 SANAARIRVTVV
+1188 SANVARIRVTVV
-1200 DNDAGSL
+1200 DNGAGSL
-1207 VATPALVSGTSTFV
+1207 VATPALVSGSSVFV
-1221 NSYGVGLD
+1221 NNYGVKLD

-1235 LSIVKELMGASAAE
+1235 LSIAKELMGASAAE
-1249 GVFSFTVTAEGDDV
+1249 GVFSFTVAAEGDDV
-1263 LGIAGTHG
+1263 LGIAGTYP
-1271 SPWLTEGQAGTVA
+1271 SPWLVEGETATVA
-1284 ATKGQI
+1284 ATTRQI

-1307 NAPGAGFT
+1307 SNPGAGFT

-1323 SVSVAYDYAI
+1323 SVSVADDPAV

-1338 TTTATGNG
+1338 TTTATGG
-1346 TSRTWTYTSDGEA
+1346 DASQTWTYTSDGDGA
-1359 ATPAVVKFV
+1359 APAVVKFV
-1368 NRYAASGATADIYGT
+1368 NRYAASGATANIYGT
-1383 KELTGRRMADG
+1383 KELVGRPMADG
-1394 EFSFELAYAAQPNAV
+1394 EFSFELAYAAQPNTV
-1409 VARAQNAA
+1409 VARAQNAS
-1417 GGVDFGALSYT
+1417 GGVDFGALTYT
-1428 TEGLTELVAEGLA
+1428 TKSLAELVKAGLA
-1441 AKTDTGWSVGYVARE
+1441 AKTDTGWSVGYVTRE
-1456 VTDGLSGRGITASA
+1456 VTDGLSGIGITPKAST
-1470 SSFSVTVNITDAGNG
+1470 FGVTVNITDAGNG

-1490 VEYPEGGLAFK
+1490 VECPEGGLAFR

-1514 ATKTLIVPEG
+1514 ATKTLIVPDG

-1542 AGAPMPERTIA
+1542 AGAPMPEYPIA
-1553 TNEASGTV
+1553 TNGASGTV

-1569 LENTFGGAVATAEEA
+1569 LEDTFGGAVATANEES
-1584 LELEVDEDAAPDA
+1584 ETEVDDAAAPDA

-1605 DEGGDGALLDT
+1605 GEGGDGVLLDT
-1616 PVVSESD
+1616 PVVSEND

-1633 KSDAATPVDAAE
+1633 QTVAAE
-1645 PNAEPEGQAEPE
+1645 PDDVAEPDTEPEGQAGPE

-1687 GNALRRASVEHDASA
+1687 GNALRRASAEL
-1702 ANVADAEADPVAPT
+1702 DAEADADAPT
-1716 DKPTGPRSRVFH
+1716 DESTGPRSRLFH
-1728 YVITESGSLPGVT
+1728 YVVTESGSLSGVT
-1741 NDQRA
+1741 NDPRA
-1746 SRDVYIRVTDDGAGH
+1746 SRDVYIKVTDDGAGH
-1761 LSAEIVQPVDLVFK
+1761 LSAEIVKPIDLTFT
-1775 NSYSASAT
+1775 NSYGVSAT
-1783 SATISARKVLE
+1783 SATINARKVLG

-1821 ANGSVTFDAIEYT
+1821 ADGSVTFGAIEYS

-1843 AEVGGNAGGVKYDGS
+1843 AEVGGNAVGVKYDGS

-1887 NTYKASP
+1887 NTYKAQP
-1894 ADVGIVAKKV
+1894 VDVAIVAKKV
-1904 LKGTTLTKG
+1904 LKGTTLIKG

-1933 NDAEGNVVFPNLEFT
+1933 NDAEGNVVFPNLEFAS
-1948 RAGTYTFTVSEVAG
+1948 AGTYTFTVSEVAG
-1962 SEARVTYDKRTFTV
+1962 TEARVTYDKRTFTV
-1976 TVEVADDGSGK
+1976 TVEVTDDGSGK
-1987 LSATVA
+1987 LSAAVA

-2003 VNTYTPPATPPATPP
+2003 VNTYTPPATPPVAPP
-2018 TQPSTPTPSTTVKT
+2018 AQPSTPTPTTTVKP
-2032 KTLARPVPQTGDA
+2032 KTTARPVPQTGDA
-2045 SVSAAA
+2045 SVGAAVT
-2051 PIAAATVGLVLL
+2051 IAAATVGLALL
-2063 ATAARLARKRAES
+2063 GTAAHLARKRADS

>member
-46 TTGTWKEW
+46 TTGTWKDW

-66 WTDKSVSAGDIA
+66 WTDKSVSAGDID

-83 GTTTIKKGDSDFLT
+83 GTTTIQKGDSDFLT

-140 IDALKAAANSFI
+140 IAALKAAANSFI

-174 KFSGDKTDKVGNGTY
+174 KFSGDKTNKVGNDTY
-189 RSGIYTYNYSQVMKT
+189 HSGGYTYNYSQVMKT

-212 ATSLKSSVNSIS
+212 ATSLKSIVNSIK

-238 SSQLASNGRPGATK
+238 SSQLAPNGRTGATK

-266 GFESGVANSAVSA
+266 GFETGVANSAVTA
-279 AKSMKDLGTTI
+279 AKSMKDSGTTV
-290 YTIGIFSGADPDG
+290 YTIGIFNGANPADTSG
-303 AERENSFMN
+303 RENSFMN

-336 YYKTATTSDDLKT
+336 YYKTATTSGDLKT
-349 LFKNISQEILES
+349 LFESISQEILES

-393 FRAIVFANQVFS
+393 FRCIVFANQVFS
-405 AHTKSTSGN
+405 AHTKATSGN

-441 RRAEDVRTGDHVT
+441 RRAKDARTGDHVT

-490 SLKGEVA
+490 SLKDEVA
-497 HLLASPDADM
+497 NLLASPDADM
-507 TDYLKAHTA
+507 TDYLANHKAT
-516 ADGRVEFLA
+516 DGRVEFLA
-525 NTWSVGEDDNACA
+525 NAWSGGGDGNACA
-538 SFTPAASNGYYYIR
+538 SFVPAASNGYYYIR
-552 EDTPVYEDE
+552 EDAPVYEDE
-561 ALTSRAAY
+561 ALTARAAY

-575 TYYYGRTYWDLTDD
+575 TYYYGRTYWDLAGD

-601 SLGDGGAGS
+601 SLGDGGVGS

-628 FAYINELY
+628 FAYINELHT
-636 AQKADNVTATASS
+636 QKANNVTATAVS

-668 KLTLDRPGSLEI
+668 KLTLERPGSLEI
-680 TKVVELPD
+680 TKSVEFPD
-688 GYDAAGFANESFEF
+688 GYVATDFANERFEF
-702 TVSIPEAAGRSFTGT
+702 SVSIPEAAGKSFTGN
-717 VTLGGEVQGDENFS
+717 VTLGDEVQGDENFS

-774 AVGAEGTIS
+774 VVGDEGTIS

-794 TYAATGVLEG
+794 TYAATGVL
-804 KKGLAGTKALDGRA
+804 KGESDLAGTKALDGRA
-818 WRNEDSFAFVLT
+818 WRSDKFAFVLT
-830 AAGDAPMPD
+830 AKGDAPMPD
-839 GAQDGSAVMYVTAPE
+839 GTQDGSAVMYVTAPE
-854 GTPDGTEIP
+854 GTPEGVEIP
-863 FNFGDITYT
+863 FNFGNITYT

-886 DSDYDVGILGGV
+886 DSGYDVGILGGV
-898 SISKATYRVTV
+898 SVSKATYRVTV
-909 KVTDVTDEAH
+909 EVTDEKH
-919 DGALTVTATME
+919 NGELTVAATMAC
-930 RLTDDAGV
+930 LTDDAGN
-938 AVGEDDHG
+938 AVGENDQG
-946 EAVNAASF
+946 EPVDVASF
-954 RNTYVVAG
+954 RNTYEIADA
-962 VDYAGITVSKVLN
+962 DYAGITVSKVLN

-982 EFSFTIEGADDAS
+982 EFSFTITGKDDAS
-995 AALLAESDRSFAN
+995 EALLADSDRSFTN
-1008 GAASSG
+1008 DAAASG
-1014 EKNSMTKLDGLR
+1014 EKSSMTKLDGLR
-1026 FTKDDAGKTYAFIVK
+1026 FTKNDVGKAYTFTVK
-1041 ETVPEGADKRG
+1041 ETVPEDADKLG

-1057 ESEHTVEIS
+1057 KSEHTVEIS
-1066 IADAGDGT
+1066 VADEGDGA
-1074 LTVVTKVDGQE
+1074 LTVTTTVDGQE

-1090 FVNAYAVAPL
+1090 FENAYTVVPL
-1100 ETELDFG
+1100 ETDLDFG
-1107 LAKRIEGRDWMD
+1107 LAKRLEGRDWMD
-1119 SDSFTFELTAVTDGA
+1119 SDAFTFEITAATEGA
-1134 PMPIST
+1134 PMPDST
-1140 TTAAAKQ
+1140 TTIVTKKN
-1147 DLRDDGTAAIRF
+1147 LRNDGTAAVRF
-1159 GKIRFIA
+1159 GKIRFTA
-1166 AGTYEYEVREQKA
+1166 AGTYEYEVREQGA
-1179 GAVENGMTY
+1179 GPVENGLTY
-1188 SANAARIRVTVV
+1188 STNVARIRVTV
-1200 DNDAGSL
+1200 NDDGHGSL
-1207 VATPALVSGTSTFV
+1207 TATPALVSGSSTFV
-1221 NSYGVGLD
+1221 NSYGVELN

-1235 LSIVKELMGASAAE
+1235 LSITKELVGASAAE

-1263 LGIAGTHG
+1263 LGIADTHR
-1271 SPWLTEGQAGTVA
+1271 SPWLTEGVAATVA
-1284 ATKGQI
+1284 ATTREV
-1290 VFTQADAGKTW
+1290 VFKPADAGKTW

-1307 NAPGAGFT
+1307 NDPGAGFT

-1323 SVSVAYDYAI
+1323 AVSVAYDSTV

-1346 TSRTWTYTSDGEA
+1346 ESQTWTYTSDADGA
-1359 ATPAVVKFV
+1359 SPAVVKFV

-1383 KELTGRRMADG
+1383 KELKGRQMADG
-1394 EFSFELAYAAQPNAV
+1394 EFSFELAYAAQPDNV
-1409 VARAQNAA
+1409 VARAQNVE

-1428 TEGLTELVAEGLA
+1428 TESLAGLVKAGLA

-1456 VTDGLSGRGITASA
+1456 VTDGLSERGITAA
-1470 SSFSVTVNITDAGNG
+1470 AATFGVTVNITDARNG

-1490 VEYPEGGLAFK
+1490 VEYPAGGLAFR
-1501 NEYQAADATIGLT
+1501 NEYQAEAANIGLT
-1514 ATKTLIVPEG
+1514 ATKTLVVPDG
-1524 LTGPGDIAGK
+1524 LAGPGDIAGK
-1534 FTFTVTGE
+1534 FTFTVTGKE
-1542 AGAPMPERTIA
+1542 GAPMPEYPNA
-1553 TNEASGTV
+1553 TNGTSGTV
-1561 NFGNITFT
+1561 DFGNITFT
-1569 LENTFGGAVATAEEA
+1569 LENTFGGAVATADEEPGA
-1584 LELEVDEDAAPDA
+1584 AVDEADALAA
-1597 GVKATDQS
+1597 EVKVTDQGAAA
-1605 DEGGDGALLDT
+1605 EGDVLLDT
-1616 PVVSESD
+1616 PVVSENDASD
-1623 SADVGKKDDG
+1623 DGKKDDG
-1633 KSDAATPVDAAE
+1633 QSDAATPVATAE
-1645 PNAEPEGQAEPE
+1645 PDAEPEGQAEPE

-1687 GNALRRASVEHDASA
+1687 GSALRRANAEL
-1702 ANVADAEADPVAPT
+1702 DAEADADAPT
-1716 DKPTGPRSRVFH
+1716 NESTGPRSRVFH
-1728 YVITESGSLPGVT
+1728 YVVTESGSLDGVT
-1741 NDQRA
+1741 NDPRT
-1746 SRDVYIRVTDDGAGH
+1746 SRDVYIKVTDDGAGH

-1775 NSYSASAT
+1775 NSYSVSAT
-1783 SATISARKVLE
+1783 SATINARKVLE

-1821 ANGSVTFDAIEYT
+1821 ADGSVTFGAIEYS

-1843 AEVGGNAGGVKYDGS
+1843 AEVGGNAGGVAYDGS

-1868 NRAGGLSADVEYVD
+1868 NRAGALSADVEYVD

-1887 NTYKASP
+1887 NTYKAQP
-1894 ADVGIVAKKV
+1894 VDVGIVAKKV
-1904 LKGTTLTKG
+1904 LNGTNLTKG

-1927 VELTAT
+1927 VELTAA
-1933 NDAEGNVVFPNLEFT
+1933 NDADGNVVFPHLEFES
-1948 RAGTYTFTVSEVAG
+1948 AGTYTFTVSEVAG
-1962 SEARVTYDKRTFTV
+1962 DEARVTYDKRVFTV
-1976 TVEVADDGSGK
+1976 AVEVTDDGSGK

-2003 VNTYTPPATPPATPP
+2003 VNTYTPPATPPANPP
-2018 TQPSTPTPSTTVKT
+2018 ATPTAPTTTVKP
-2032 KTLARPVPQTGDA
+2032 KTTARPVPQTGDA
-2045 SVSAAA
+2045 SVGAAV
-2051 PIAAATVGLVLL
+2051 PIAAATVGLALL
-2063 ATAARLARKRAES
+2063 GMAARTARRRAES

>member
-38 AQAAADPI
+38 AQAAADPT
-46 TTGTWKEW
+46 TTGTWKDW

-66 WTDKSVSAGDIA
+66 WTDKSVSAGNID

-83 GTTTIKKGDSDFLT
+83 GTTTIQKGDSDFLT

-140 IDALKAAANSFI
+140 IAALKAAANSFI
-152 DKIAES
+152 DKIAEC

-174 KFSGDKTDKVGNGTY
+174 KFSGDKTNKVGNDTY
-189 RSGIYTYNYSQVMKT
+189 RSGEYTYNYSQVMKN

-212 ATSLKSSVNSIS
+212 ATSLKSIVNSIK

-238 SSQLASNGRPGATK
+238 SSQLASNGRTGATK

-266 GFESGVANSAVSA
+266 GFETGVANSAVTA
-279 AKSMKDLGTTI
+279 AKSMKDSGTTV
-290 YTIGIFSGADPDG
+290 YTIGIFNGANPADTSG
-303 AERENSFMN
+303 RENSFMN

-336 YYKTATTSDDLKT
+336 YYKTATTSGDLKT
-349 LFKNISQEILES
+349 LFESISQEILES

-393 FRAIVFANQVFS
+393 FRCIVFANQVFS
-405 AHTKSTSGN
+405 AHTKTTSGN

-441 RRAEDVRTGDHVT
+441 RRAKDARTGDHVT

-490 SLKGEVA
+490 SLKDEVA
-497 HLLASPDADM
+497 NLLASPDADM
-507 TDYLKAHTA
+507 TDYLANHKA

-525 NTWSVGEDDNACA
+525 NAWSGDADGNACA

-561 ALTSRAAY
+561 ALTARAAY

-575 TYYYGRTYWDLTDD
+575 TYYYGRAYWDLAGD

-601 SLGDGGAGS
+601 SLGDGGTGS
-610 YVGADASG
+610 YVAADTSG

-628 FAYINELY
+628 FAYINELHT
-636 AQKADNVTATASS
+636 QKDDNATDTASS
-649 FINPVW
+649 FINPKW
-655 AGTQILTWLGNNG
+655 AGAQIFTWLGNNG
-668 KLTLDRPGSLEI
+668 KLTLERPGSLEI
-680 TKVVELPD
+680 AKVVELPD
-688 GYDAAGFANESFEF
+688 GYKATDFAGEQFEF
-702 TVSIPEAAGRSFTGT
+702 TVSIPGAAGKSFTGT
-717 VTLGGEVQGDENFS
+717 VTLGDVVQGDENFS
-731 LTFDEDGVY
+731 LTFNEEGTY
-740 THTLKPGEKLT
+740 KHSLKPGEKLT
-751 IKGLFGGWAYKVEET
+751 IKGLSGGWAYKVDET
-766 ARDGWTAE
+766 ERAGWTANST
-774 AVGAEGTIS
+774 GAEGTIA
-783 AGEAAEVEFEN
+783 AGEASEIEFDN
-794 TYAATGVLEG
+794 TYAATGTLKGET
-804 KKGLAGTKALDGRA
+804 GLAGTKVLDGRA
-818 WRNEDSFAFVLT
+818 WRSEDKFAFVLT
-830 AAGDAPMPD
+830 AKDGVPMPES
-839 GAQDGSAVMYVTAPE
+839 AQDGMAVMYVAAPE

-872 RPGTYVYTITEAGA
+872 RPGTYTYTISEAGA
-886 DSDYDVGILGGV
+886 DSGYDAGILPGV
-898 SISKATYRVTV
+898 SVSKATYRVTV
-909 KVTDVTDEAH
+909 KVTDEAH
-919 DGALTVTATME
+919 DGELTVAATME
-930 RLTDDAGV
+930 RLVDDAGNK
-938 AVGEDDHG
+938 VGENDHG
-946 EAVNAASF
+946 EAVDFASF
-954 RNTYVVAG
+954 RNVYEIADA
-962 VDYAGITVSKVLN
+962 DYAGITVSKVLN

-982 EFSFTIEGADDAS
+982 EFSFTITGTDDAS
-995 AALLAESDRSFAN
+995 VALLAESDRSFAN
-1008 GAASSG
+1008 GAAASG
-1014 EKNSMTKLDGLR
+1014 EKNSMTKLNDLT
-1026 FTKDDAGKTYAFIVK
+1026 FTKEDAGKTYTFTVK
-1041 ETVPEGADKRG
+1041 EAVPEGTDKLG

-1057 ESEHTVEIS
+1057 EREHTVEIS
-1066 IADAGDGT
+1066 VADGGYGT
-1074 LTVVTKVDGQE
+1074 LKVTTKVDGQE

-1090 FVNAYAVAPL
+1090 FENAYAVAPL

-1107 LAKRIEGRDWMD
+1107 LAKRLEGRDWMD
-1119 SDSFTFELTAVTDGA
+1119 SDAFTFEITAATAGA

-1140 TTAAAKQ
+1140 TTTVTSR
-1147 DLRDDGTAAIRF
+1147 DLRADGTAAVRF

-1179 GAVENGMTY
+1179 DAAENGMTY
-1188 SANAARIRVTVV
+1188 STNVARIRVTV
-1200 DNDAGSL
+1200 NDDGHGSL
-1207 VATPALVSGTSTFV
+1207 TATPALVSGSSTFV
-1221 NSYGVGLD
+1221 NSYGVELN

-1235 LSIVKELMGASAAE
+1235 LSIAKELMGASAAE

-1263 LGIAGTHG
+1263 LGIAGTHR
-1271 SPWLTEGQAGTVA
+1271 SPWLTEGVAATVA
-1284 ATKGQI
+1284 ATTREV
-1290 VFTQADAGKTW
+1290 VFKPADAGKTW

-1307 NAPGAGFT
+1307 NDPGAGFT

-1323 SVSVAYDYAI
+1323 AVSVAYDSSV
-1333 GRLSV
+1333 GRLIV
-1338 TTTATGNG
+1338 TTTATGG
-1346 TSRTWTYTSDGEA
+1346 DASQTWTYTSDGEA
-1359 ATPAVVKFV
+1359 AAPAIVKFV
-1368 NRYAASGATADIYGT
+1368 NRYAADGATENIYGT
-1383 KELTGRRMADG
+1383 KELTGRPMANG
-1394 EFSFELAYAAQPNAV
+1394 EFSFELAYAAQPGTV
-1409 VARAQNAA
+1409 VAHAQNAA
-1417 GGVDFGALSYT
+1417 AGVDFGALSYT
-1428 TEGLTELVAEGLA
+1428 TKSLAELVKAGLA

-1456 VTDGLSGRGITASA
+1456 VTDGLSDIGITPAAST
-1470 SSFSVTVNITDAGNG
+1470 FGVTVNIVDKGNG
-1485 TLTCS
+1485 TLKCS
-1490 VEYPEGGLAFK
+1490 VEYPAGGLAFK
-1501 NEYQAADATIGLT
+1501 NEYQTTTAIIGLT
-1514 ATKTLIVPEG
+1514 ATKTLVVPDV
-1524 LTGPGDIAGK
+1524 LAGPGNIAGK

-1542 AGAPMPERTIA
+1542 KGAPMPEYPTA
-1553 TNEASGTV
+1553 TNGASGTV
-1561 NFGNITFT
+1561 DFGNITFT
-1569 LENTFGGAVATAEEA
+1569 LENTFGGAVATDDEEP
-1584 LELEVDEDAAPDA
+1584 ETEVDEAAAPDA

-1605 DEGGDGALLDT
+1605 GEGGDGVLLDT
-1616 PVVSESD
+1616 PVVSENDASD
-1623 SADVGKKDDG
+1623 DGKKDDG
-1633 KSDAATPVDAAE
+1633 QSDAATPVATAE
-1645 PNAEPEGQAEPE
+1645 PDAEPEGQAEPE

-1687 GNALRRASVEHDASA
+1687 GNALRRASAEL
-1702 ANVADAEADPVAPT
+1702 DAEVDADAPT
-1716 DKPTGPRSRVFH
+1716 DESTGPRSRVFH
-1728 YVITESGSLPGVT
+1728 YVVTESGSLDGVT
-1741 NDQRA
+1741 NDPRA
-1746 SRDVYIRVTDDGAGH
+1746 SRDVYIKVTDDGAGH
-1761 LSAEIVQPVDLVFK
+1761 LSAEIVKPVDLTFT
-1775 NSYSASAT
+1775 NSYGVSET
-1783 SATISARKVLE
+1783 TATINARKVLE

-1807 LDADGKTVRTAKNA
+1807 LDAEGKTVRTAKNDA
-1821 ANGSVTFDAIEYT
+1821 SGSVTFDAIEYS

-1843 AEVGGNAGGVKYDGS
+1843 AEVGGNAGGVAYDGS

-1887 NTYKASP
+1887 NTYKAQP
-1894 ADVGIVAKKV
+1894 VDVGIVAKKV
-1904 LKGTTLTKG
+1904 LNGTNLTKG

-1933 NDAEGNVVFPNLEFT
+1933 NDADGNVVFPHLEFES
-1948 RAGTYTFTVSEVAG
+1948 AGTYTFTVSEVAG
-1962 SEARVTYDKRTFTV
+1962 DEARVTYDKRVFTV
-1976 TVEVADDGSGK
+1976 TVEVTDDGSGK
-1987 LSATVA
+1987 LSATVT

-2018 TQPSTPTPSTTVKT
+2018 SQPSTPPATVKT
-2032 KTLARPVPQTGDA
+2032 RLGPCPRR
-2045 SVSAAA
+2045 
-2051 PIAAATVGLVLL
+2051 AT
-2063 ATAARLARKRAES
+2063 

>member
-66 WTDKSVSAGDIA
+66 WTDKSVSAGDID

-83 GTTTIKKGDSDFLT
+83 GTTTIQKGDSDFLT

-140 IDALKAAANSFI
+140 IAALKAAANSFI

-158 NGKIA
+158 NGKIP

-174 KFSGDKTDKVGNGTY
+174 KFSGDKTNKVGNDTY
-189 RSGIYTYNYSQVMKT
+189 RSGGYTYNYSQVMKN

-212 ATSLKSSVNSIS
+212 ATSLKSTVSSIK

-238 SSQLASNGRPGATK
+238 SSQLANHGRAGATK
-252 VVVFFTDGAPTSTN
+252 VMVFFTDGAPTSTN
-266 GFESGVANSAVSA
+266 GFEGGVANSAVSA
-279 AKSMKDLGTTI
+279 AKSMKDAGTTI
-290 YTIGIFSGADPDG
+290 YTIGIFSGANPAG
-303 AERENSFMN
+303 GERENSFMN

-321 TAYNNLGARVSADAA
+321 TAYNNLGARVSTDAA
-336 YYKTATTSDDLKT
+336 YYKTATTSGDLKT
-349 LFKNISQEILES
+349 LFESISQEILES

-393 FRAIVFANQVFS
+393 FRYIVFANQVFS
-405 AHTKSTSGN
+405 AHTKTTSGN

-441 RRAEDVRTGDHVT
+441 RRAKDARTGDHVT

-490 SLKGEVA
+490 SLKDEVPA
-497 HLLASPDADM
+497 LLADADADM
-507 TDYLKAHTA
+507 TDYLAHHTA
-516 ADGRVEFLA
+516 TDGRVEFLA
-525 NTWSVGEDDNACA
+525 NAWSGFDDGNACA

-561 ALTSRAAY
+561 ALTARAAY

-575 TYYYGRTYWDLTDD
+575 TYYYGRTYWDLAGD

-601 SLGDGGAGS
+601 SLGDGGVGS

-628 FAYINELY
+628 FAYINELHT
-636 AQKADNVTATASS
+636 QKANNVTATAAS

-668 KLTLDRPGSLEI
+668 KLTLERPGSLEI
-680 TKVVELPD
+680 SKVVELAH
-688 GYDAAGFANESFEF
+688 GYDAADFADESFEF
-702 TVSIPEAAGRSFTGT
+702 TVSIPEAAGKSFTGT
-717 VTLGGEVQGDENFS
+717 VTLGDEVQGDENFS
-731 LTFDEDGVY
+731 LTFDEGGTY
-740 THTLKPGEKLT
+740 KHTLKPGEKLT
-751 IKGLFGGWAYKVEET
+751 IKGLTGGWAYKVDEADRT
-766 ARDGWTAE
+766 GWKAE
-774 AVGAEGTIS
+774 STGAEGAIAVGES
-783 AGEAAEVEFEN
+783 ARAEFKN
-794 TYAATGVLEG
+794 TYESTGTLEG
-804 KKGLAGTKALDGRA
+804 KKFLAGEKTLSGRV
-818 WRNEDSFAFVLT
+818 WRSEDKFAFILT
-830 AAGDAPMPD
+830 AEDGAPMPE
-839 GAQDGSAVMYVTAPE
+839 GAQDGTAVMYVTAPE
-854 GTPDGTEIP
+854 GTPADTEIP
-863 FNFGDITYT
+863 FDFGDITYT
-872 RPGTYVYTITEAGA
+872 CPGAYTYTIREAGT
-886 DSDYDVGILGGV
+886 DDGYDVSVLPGV
-898 SISKATYRVTV
+898 SVSKATYRVTV
-909 KVTDVTDEAH
+909 KVTDEEHNGELTVVSTMEKMTDEA
-919 DGALTVTATME
+919 GA
-930 RLTDDAGV
+930 
-938 AVGEDDHG
+938 AVGESDNG
-946 EAVNAASF
+946 EAVELASF
-954 RNTYVVAG
+954 RNAYEIAEA
-962 VDYAGITVSKVLN
+962 DYAGITVSKVLN

-982 EFSFTIEGADDAS
+982 EFSFTIKGDDAS
-995 AALLAESDRSFAN
+995 EALLADSDRSFSN
-1008 GAASSG
+1008 GAAASG
-1014 EKNSMTKLDGLR
+1014 EKSSMTKLDGLR
-1026 FTKDDAGKTYAFIVK
+1026 FTKNDVGKAYTFTVK

-1057 ESEHTVEIS
+1057 KAEHTVEIS
-1066 IADAGDGT
+1066 IDDAGDGT
-1074 LTVVTKVDGQE
+1074 LDVTTKVDGQE

-1090 FVNAYAVAPL
+1090 FVNAYAVVPL

-1107 LAKRIEGRDWMD
+1107 LAKRLEGRDWMD
-1119 SDSFTFELTAVTDGA
+1119 SDAFTFELGAATDDV
-1134 PMPIST
+1134 PLPVST
-1140 TTAAAKQ
+1140 TATVTKR

-1179 GAVENGMTY
+1179 DAAENGMTY
-1188 SANAARIRVTVV
+1188 STNVARIRVTV
-1200 DNDAGSL
+1200 NDDGHGSL
-1207 VATPALVSGTSTFV
+1207 TATPALVSGSSTFV
-1221 NSYGVGLD
+1221 NSYGVELN

-1235 LSIVKELMGASAAE
+1235 LSIAKELMGASAAE

-1263 LGIAGTHG
+1263 LGIAGTHR
-1271 SPWLTEGQAGTVA
+1271 SPWLTEGVAATVA
-1284 ATKGQI
+1284 ATTREV
-1290 VFTQADAGKTW
+1290 VFKPADAGKTW

-1307 NAPGAGFT
+1307 NDPGAGFT

-1323 SVSVAYDYAI
+1323 AVSVAYDSTV

-1338 TTTATGNG
+1338 TTTATGG
-1346 TSRTWTYTSDGEA
+1346 DASQTWTYTSDGDG
-1359 ATPAVVKFV
+1359 ATPAIVKFV

-1383 KELTGRRMADG
+1383 KELTGRQMADG
-1394 EFSFELAYAAQPNAV
+1394 EFSFELAYAAQPENV

-1428 TEGLTELVAEGLA
+1428 TESLAGLVKAGLA

-1456 VTDGLSGRGITASA
+1456 VTDGLSERGITAA
-1470 SSFSVTVNITDAGNG
+1470 AATFGVTVNITDARNG

-1490 VEYPEGGLAFK
+1490 VEYPAGGLAFK
-1501 NEYQAADATIGLT
+1501 NEYRAEAANIGLT
-1514 ATKTLIVPEG
+1514 ATKTLVVPDG
-1524 LTGPGDIAGK
+1524 LAGPGDIAGK
-1534 FTFTVTGE
+1534 FTFTVMGE
-1542 AGAPMPERTIA
+1542 EGAPMPEYPNA
-1553 TNEASGTV
+1553 TNGASGTV
-1561 NFGNITFT
+1561 DFGSITFT
-1569 LENTFGGAVATAEEA
+1569 LEKTFGGAVATADEEP
-1584 LELEVDEDAAPDA
+1584 ETEVDEAAAPDA

-1605 DEGGDGALLDT
+1605 GEGGDGVLLDT
-1616 PVVSESD
+1616 PVVSEND
-1623 SADVGKKDDG
+1623 SADVGKKDNGQTVADEP
-1633 KSDAATPVDAAE
+1633 DDAAE
-1645 PNAEPEGQAEPE
+1645 PNVEPEGQAEPE

-1687 GNALRRASVEHDASA
+1687 GNALRRASAEL
-1702 ANVADAEADPVAPT
+1702 DAEADADAPT

-1728 YVITESGSLPGVT
+1728 YVVTESGGLDGVT
-1741 NDQRA
+1741 NDPNA
-1746 SRDVYIRVTDDGAGH
+1746 SRDVYIKVTDDGAGH

-1775 NSYSASAT
+1775 NSYSVSAT
-1783 SATISARKVLE
+1783 TATISARKVLE

-1807 LDADGKTVRTAKNA
+1807 LDAEGKTVRTAKNA
-1821 ANGSVTFDAIEYT
+1821 ADGSVTFDAIEYS

-1843 AEVGGNAGGVKYDGS
+1843 AEVGGNAGGVAYDGS

-1868 NRAGGLSADVEYVD
+1868 NRAGALSADVEYVD

-1887 NTYKASP
+1887 NTYKAQP
-1894 ADVGIVAKKV
+1894 VDVGIVAKKV
-1904 LKGTTLTKG
+1904 LKGTNLTKG

-1927 VELTAT
+1927 VELTAA
-1933 NDAEGNVVFPNLEFT
+1933 NDADGNVVFPHLEFES
-1948 RAGTYTFTVSEVAG
+1948 AGSYTFTVSEVAG
-1962 SEARVTYDKRTFTV
+1962 DEARVTYDKRVFTV
-1976 TVEVADDGSGK
+1976 TVEVTDDGSGK

-2003 VNTYTPPATPPATPP
+2003 VNTYTPPATPPANPP
-2018 TQPSTPTPSTTVKT
+2018 SQPSTPPATVKT
-2032 KTLARPVPQTGDA
+2032 TARPVPQTGDA
-2045 SVSAAA
+2045 SVGAAV
-2051 PIAAATVGLVLL
+2051 PIAAATVGLALL
-2063 ATAARLARKRAES
+2063 GMAARMARRRAES

>member
-46 TTGTWKEW
+46 TTGTWKDW

-66 WTDKSVSAGDIA
+66 WTDKSVSAGDID

-83 GTTTIKKGDSDFLT
+83 GTTTIQKGDSDFLT

-140 IDALKAAANSFI
+140 IAALKAAANSFI

-174 KFSGDKTDKVGNGTY
+174 KFSGDKTNKVGNDTY
-189 RSGIYTYNYSQVMKT
+189 RSGGYTYNYSQVMKN

-212 ATSLKSSVNSIS
+212 ATSLKSIVNSIK

-238 SSQLASNGRPGATK
+238 SSQLASNGRTGATK

-266 GFESGVANSAVSA
+266 GFETGVANSAVTA
-279 AKSMKDLGTTI
+279 AKSMKDSGTTV
-290 YTIGIFSGADPDG
+290 YTIGIFNGANPADTSG
-303 AERENSFMN
+303 RENSFMN

-321 TAYNNLGARVSADAA
+321 TAYNNLGARVSDAAA
-336 YYKTATTSDDLKT
+336 YYKTATTSGDLKT
-349 LFKNISQEILES
+349 LFENISQEILES

-393 FRAIVFANQVFS
+393 FRCIVFANQVFS
-405 AHTKSTSGN
+405 AHTKATSGN

-497 HLLASPDADM
+497 DLLANPDAVM
-507 TDYLKAHTA
+507 SDYLAKHTNS
-516 ADGRVEFLA
+516 DGRVEFLA
-525 NTWSVGEDDNACA
+525 NAWSGFDDGNACA

-561 ALTSRAAY
+561 ALTARAAY

-575 TYYYGRTYWDLTDD
+575 TYYYGRAYWDLAGD

-601 SLGDGGAGS
+601 SLGDGGVGS

-628 FAYINELY
+628 FAYINELHT
-636 AQKADNVTATASS
+636 QKANNVTATAAS

-668 KLTLDRPGSLEI
+668 KLTLERPGSLEI
-680 TKVVELPD
+680 TKVVEPAH
-688 GYDAAGFANESFEF
+688 GYMVTDFANEQFEF
-702 TVSIPEAAGRSFTGT
+702 TVSIPEAAGKSFTGT
-717 VTLGGEVQGDENFS
+717 VTLGDEVQGDENFS
-731 LTFDEDGVY
+731 LTFNEDGTY
-740 THTLKPGEKLT
+740 KHTLKPGEKLT
-751 IKGLFGGWAYKVEET
+751 IKGLSNGWAYKVEE
-766 ARDGWTAE
+766 ADRNGWTAE
-774 AVGAEGTIS
+774 VVGDEGTIS
-783 AGEAAEVEFEN
+783 AAEAAEVEFEN
-794 TYAATGVLEG
+794 TYGASGVLEG
-804 KKGLAGTKALDGRA
+804 ETGLAGTKALDGRT
-818 WRNEDSFAFVLT
+818 WRSEDKFAFVLT
-830 AAGDAPMPD
+830 AAGDAPMPE

-854 GTPDGTEIP
+854 GTSEGTKVP
-863 FNFGDITYT
+863 FSFGDITYT

-886 DSDYDVGILGGV
+886 DSSYDVGILPGV
-898 SISKATYRVTV
+898 TISKAVYRVTV
-909 KVTDVTDEAH
+909 KVADEKH
-919 DGALTVTATME
+919 DGKLTVTSTME
-930 RLTDDAGV
+930 RLADDAGV

-946 EAVNAASF
+946 EAAGASSF
-954 RNTYVVAG
+954 HNTYEVADA
-962 VDYAGITVSKVLN
+962 DYDGITVSKVLN

-982 EFSFTIEGADDAS
+982 EFGFTIAGADDAS
-995 AALLAESDRSFAN
+995 EALLADSDRSFSN
-1008 GAASSG
+1008 GAAASG
-1014 EKNSMTKLDGLR
+1014 EKSSMTKLNGLR
-1026 FTKDDAGKTYAFIVK
+1026 FTKNDVGKAYAFTVK
-1041 ETVPEGADKRG
+1041 EVVPEDADKLG

-1057 ESEHTVEIS
+1057 EHEHTVEIS
-1066 IADAGDGT
+1066 VADEGDGA
-1074 LTVVTKVDGQE
+1074 LTVTTTVDGQE

-1090 FVNAYAVAPL
+1090 FENAYAVVPL

-1107 LAKRIEGRDWMD
+1107 LAKRLEGRDWMD
-1119 SDSFTFELTAVTDGA
+1119 SDAFTFEITAATAGA

-1140 TTAAAKQ
+1140 TTTVTSR
-1147 DLRDDGTAAIRF
+1147 DLRADGTAAVRF
-1159 GKIRFIA
+1159 GKIRFTED
-1166 AGTYEYEVREQKA
+1166 GTYEYEIREQKA
-1179 GAVENGMTY
+1179 GTVENGLTY
-1188 SANAARIRVTVV
+1188 DTNVARIRVTV
-1200 DNDAGSL
+1200 NDDGHGSL
-1207 VATPALVSGTSTFV
+1207 TATPALVSGSSTFV
-1221 NSYGVGLD
+1221 NSYGVELN

-1235 LSIVKELMGASAAE
+1235 LSITKELVGASAAE

-1263 LGIAGTHG
+1263 LGIAGTHR
-1271 SPWLTEGQAGTVA
+1271 SPWLTEGVAATVA
-1284 ATKGQI
+1284 ATTREV
-1290 VFTQADAGKTW
+1290 VFKPADAGKTW

-1307 NAPGAGFT
+1307 NDPGAGFT

-1323 SVSVAYDYAI
+1323 AVSVAYDSTV

-1346 TSRTWTYTSDGEA
+1346 ESQTWTYTSDGDGA
-1359 ATPAVVKFV
+1359 APAVVKFV

-1383 KELTGRRMADG
+1383 KELTGRQMADG
-1394 EFSFELAYAAQPNAV
+1394 EFSFELAYAAQPDNV
-1409 VARAQNAA
+1409 VARAQNVE
-1417 GGVDFGALSYT
+1417 GGVNFGKLSYT
-1428 TEGLTELVAEGLA
+1428 TESLAKLVADGLA

-1456 VTDGLSGRGITASA
+1456 VTGGLSERGITAA
-1470 SSFSVTVNITDAGNG
+1470 AATFGVTVNITDARNG

-1490 VEYPEGGLAFK
+1490 VEYPAGGLAFR
-1501 NEYQAADATIGLT
+1501 NEYQAEAANIGLT
-1514 ATKTLIVPEG
+1514 ATKTLVVPDG
-1524 LTGPGDIAGK
+1524 LAGPGSIAGK

-1542 AGAPMPERTIA
+1542 DGAPMPEYPTA
-1553 TNEASGTV
+1553 TNGASGTV
-1561 NFGNITFT
+1561 DFGNITFT
-1569 LENTFGGAVATAEEA
+1569 LENTFGGAVATDDEEP
-1584 LELEVDEDAAPDA
+1584 ETEVDEAAAPDA

-1605 DEGGDGALLDT
+1605 GEGGDGVLLDT
-1616 PVVSESD
+1616 PVVSENDASD
-1623 SADVGKKDDG
+1623 DGKKDDG
-1633 KSDAATPVDAAE
+1633 QSDAATPVATAE
-1645 PNAEPEGQAEPE
+1645 PDAESEGQAEPE

-1687 GNALRRASVEHDASA
+1687 GNALRRANAEL
-1702 ANVADAEADPVAPT
+1702 DAEVDADAPT
-1716 DKPTGPRSRVFH
+1716 DESTGPRSRVFH
-1728 YVITESGSLPGVT
+1728 YVVTESGSLDGVT
-1741 NDQRA
+1741 NDPRA
-1746 SRDVYIRVTDDGAGH
+1746 SRDVYIKVTDDGAGH
-1761 LSAEIVQPVDLVFK
+1761 LSAEIVKSDDLTFT
-1775 NSYSASAT
+1775 NSYGVSETA
-1783 SATISARKVLE
+1783 ATINARKVLE
-1794 GRDLAAGEFEFVL
+1794 GRDLAAGEFEFIL

-1821 ANGSVTFDAIEYT
+1821 ADGSVTFDAIEYS

-1843 AEVGGNAGGVKYDGS
+1843 AEVGGKAGGVKYDGH
-1858 RHEVKVTVTD
+1858 RHEVRVTVTD
-1868 NRAGGLSADVEYVD
+1868 NRAGALSADVEYVD

-1887 NTYKASP
+1887 NTYKAQP
-1894 ADVGIVAKKV
+1894 VDVGIVAKKV
-1904 LKGTTLTKG
+1904 LNGTNLTKG

-1927 VELTAT
+1927 VELTAA
-1933 NDAEGNVVFPNLEFT
+1933 NDADGNVVFPHLEFES
-1948 RAGTYTFTVSEVAG
+1948 AGTYTFTVSEVAG
-1962 SEARVTYDKRTFTV
+1962 DEARVTYDKRVFTV
-1976 TVEVADDGSGK
+1976 TVEVTDDGSGK
-1987 LSATVA
+1987 LSATVT

-2003 VNTYTPPATPPATPP
+2003 VNTYTPPATPPANPP
-2018 TQPSTPTPSTTVKT
+2018 ATPTTPTTTVKP
-2032 KTLARPVPQTGDA
+2032 KTTARRVPQTGDA
-2045 SVSAAA
+2045 SVGAAV
-2051 PIAAATVGLVLL
+2051 PIAAATVGLALL
-2063 ATAARLARKRAES
+2063 GMAARMARRRAES

>member
-46 TTGTWKEW
+46 TTGTWKDW

-66 WTDKSVSAGDIA
+66 WTDKSVSAGNID

-83 GTTTIKKGDSDFLT
+83 GTTTIQKGDSDFLT

-174 KFSGDKTDKVGNGTY
+174 KFSGDKTNKVGNGTY
-189 RSGIYTYNYSQVMKT
+189 RSGGYTYNYSQVMKT

-212 ATSLKSSVNSIS
+212 ATSLKSSVNSIK

-238 SSQLASNGRPGATK
+238 SSQLVSNGRPGATK

-279 AKSMKDLGTTI
+279 AKSMKDSGTTI
-290 YTIGIFSGADPDG
+290 YTIGIFSGANPNPNPADTSG
-303 AERENSFMN
+303 RENSFMN

-336 YYKTATTSDDLKT
+336 YYKTATTSGDLKT
-349 LFKNISQEILES
+349 LFESISQEILES

-393 FRAIVFANQVFS
+393 FRCIVFANQVFS
-405 AHTKSTSGN
+405 AHTKTTSGN

-441 RRAEDVRTGDHVT
+441 RRAGDARTGDHVT

-490 SLKGEVA
+490 SLKDKVA
-497 HLLASPDADM
+497 ALLADADADM
-507 TDYLKAHTA
+507 TDYLAHHTA
-516 ADGRVEFLA
+516 TDGRVEFLA
-525 NTWSVGEDDNACA
+525 NAWSGFDDGNACA

-561 ALTSRAAY
+561 ALTARAAY

-575 TYYYGRTYWDLTDD
+575 TYYYGRTYWDLAGD

-601 SLGDGGAGS
+601 SLGDGGVGS

-628 FAYINELY
+628 FAYINELHT
-636 AQKADNVTATASS
+636 QKANNVTATAAS

-668 KLTLDRPGSLEI
+668 KLTLERPGSLEI
-680 TKVVELPD
+680 SKVVELAH
-688 GYDAAGFANESFEF
+688 GYDAADFADESFEF
-702 TVSIPEAAGRSFTGT
+702 TVSIPEAAGKSFTGT
-717 VTLGGEVQGDENFS
+717 VTLGDEVQGDENFS
-731 LTFDEDGVY
+731 LTFDEGGTY
-740 THTLKPGEKLT
+740 KHTLKPGEKLT
-751 IKGLFGGWAYKVEET
+751 IKGLTGGWAYKVDEADRT
-766 ARDGWTAE
+766 GWKAE
-774 AVGAEGTIS
+774 STGAEGAIAVGES
-783 AGEAAEVEFEN
+783 ARAEFKN
-794 TYAATGVLEG
+794 TYESTGTLEG
-804 KKGLAGTKALDGRA
+804 KKFLAGEKTLSGRV
-818 WRNEDSFAFVLT
+818 WRSEDKFAFILT
-830 AAGDAPMPD
+830 AEDGAPMPE
-839 GAQDGSAVMYVTAPE
+839 GAQDGTAVMYVTAPE
-854 GTPDGTEIP
+854 GTPADTEIP
-863 FNFGDITYT
+863 FDFGDITYT
-872 RPGTYVYTITEAGA
+872 CPGAYTYTIREAGT
-886 DSDYDVGILGGV
+886 DDGYDVSVLPGV
-898 SISKATYRVTV
+898 SVSKATYRVTV
-909 KVTDVTDEAH
+909 KVTDEEHNGELTVVSTMEKMTDEA
-919 DGALTVTATME
+919 GA
-930 RLTDDAGV
+930 
-938 AVGEDDHG
+938 AVGESDNG
-946 EAVNAASF
+946 EAVELASF
-954 RNTYVVAG
+954 RNAYEIAEA
-962 VDYAGITVSKVLN
+962 DYAGITVSKVLN

-982 EFSFTIEGADDAS
+982 EFSFTIKGDDAS
-995 AALLAESDRSFAN
+995 EALLADSDRSFSN
-1008 GAASSG
+1008 GAAASG
-1014 EKNSMTKLDGLR
+1014 EKSSMTKLDGLR
-1026 FTKDDAGKTYAFIVK
+1026 FTKNDVGKAYTFTVK

-1057 ESEHTVEIS
+1057 KAEHTVEIS
-1066 IADAGDGT
+1066 IDDAGDGT
-1074 LTVVTKVDGQE
+1074 LDVTTKVDGQE

-1090 FVNAYAVAPL
+1090 FVNAYAVVPL

-1107 LAKRIEGRDWMD
+1107 LAKRLEGRDWMD
-1119 SDSFTFELTAVTDGA
+1119 SDAFTFELGAATDDV
-1134 PMPIST
+1134 PLPVST
-1140 TTAAAKQ
+1140 TATVTKR

-1179 GAVENGMTY
+1179 DAAENGMTY
-1188 SANAARIRVTVV
+1188 STNVARIRVTV
-1200 DNDAGSL
+1200 NDDGHGSL
-1207 VATPALVSGTSTFV
+1207 TATPALVSGSSTFV
-1221 NSYGVGLD
+1221 NSYGVELN

-1235 LSIVKELMGASAAE
+1235 LSIAKELMGASAAE

-1263 LGIAGTHG
+1263 LGIAGTHR
-1271 SPWLTEGQAGTVA
+1271 SPWLTEGVAATVA
-1284 ATKGQI
+1284 ATTREV
-1290 VFTQADAGKTW
+1290 VFKPADAGKTW

-1307 NAPGAGFT
+1307 NDPGAGFT

-1323 SVSVAYDYAI
+1323 AVSVAYDSSV
-1333 GRLSV
+1333 GRLIV
-1338 TTTATGNG
+1338 TTTATGG
-1346 TSRTWTYTSDGEA
+1346 DASQTWTYTSDGEA
-1359 ATPAVVKFV
+1359 AAPAIVKFV
-1368 NRYAASGATADIYGT
+1368 NRYAADGATENIYGT
-1383 KELTGRRMADG
+1383 KELTGRPMANG
-1394 EFSFELAYAAQPNAV
+1394 EFSFELAYAAQPGTV
-1409 VARAQNAA
+1409 VAHAQNAA
-1417 GGVDFGALSYT
+1417 AGVDFGALSYT
-1428 TEGLTELVAEGLA
+1428 TKSLAELVKAGLA

-1456 VTDGLSGRGITASA
+1456 VTDGLSDIGITPAAST
-1470 SSFSVTVNITDAGNG
+1470 FGVTVNIVDKGNG
-1485 TLTCS
+1485 TLKCS
-1490 VEYPEGGLAFK
+1490 VEYPAGGLAFK
-1501 NEYQAADATIGLT
+1501 NEYQTTTAIIGLT
-1514 ATKTLIVPEG
+1514 ATKTLVVPDV
-1524 LTGPGDIAGK
+1524 LVGPGNIAGK

-1542 AGAPMPERTIA
+1542 KGAPMPEYPNA
-1553 TNEASGTV
+1553 TNGASGTV
-1561 NFGNITFT
+1561 DFGNITFT
-1569 LENTFGGAVATAEEA
+1569 LENTFGGAIATADEEPGA
-1584 LELEVDEDAAPDA
+1584 AVDEADALAA
-1597 GVKATDQS
+1597 EVKVTDQGAAA
-1605 DEGGDGALLDT
+1605 EGDVLLDT
-1616 PVVSESD
+1616 PVVSENDASD
-1623 SADVGKKDDG
+1623 DGKKDDG
-1633 KSDAATPVDAAE
+1633 QSDAATPVATAE
-1645 PNAEPEGQAEPE
+1645 PDAEPEGQAEPE

-1687 GNALRRASVEHDASA
+1687 GNALRRASAEL
-1702 ANVADAEADPVAPT
+1702 DAEADPVAPT

-1728 YVITESGSLPGVT
+1728 YVVTESGGLDGVT
-1741 NDQRA
+1741 NDPNA
-1746 SRDVYIRVTDDGAGH
+1746 SRDVYIKVTDDGAGH
-1761 LSAEIVQPVDLVFK
+1761 LSAEIVKSDDLTFT
-1775 NSYSASAT
+1775 NSYGVSET
-1783 SATISARKVLE
+1783 TATINARKVLE

-1821 ANGSVTFDAIEYT
+1821 ADGSVAFGAIEYS

-1887 NTYKASP
+1887 NTYKAQP
-1894 ADVGIVAKKV
+1894 VDVRIVAKKV
-1904 LKGTTLTKG
+1904 LNGTNLTKG
-1913 QFTFALKGTVNDEP
+1913 QFTFALRGTVNDEP
-1927 VELTAT
+1927 VELTAA
-1933 NDAEGNVVFPNLEFT
+1933 NDADGNVVFPHLELAS
-1948 RAGTYTFTVSEVAG
+1948 AGTYTFTVSEVAG
-1962 SEARVTYDKRTFTV
+1962 DEARVTYDKRVFTV
-1976 TVEVADDGSGK
+1976 TVEVTDDGSGK

-2003 VNTYTPPATPPATPP
+2003 VNTYTPPATPPANPP
-2018 TQPSTPTPSTTVKT
+2018 ATPTAPTTTVKT
-2032 KTLARPVPQTGDA
+2032 TARPVPQTGDA
-2045 SVSAAA
+2045 SVGAAV
-2051 PIAAATVGLVLL
+2051 PIAAATVGLALL
-2063 ATAARLARKRAES
+2063 GMAARMARRRAES

>member
-66 WTDKSVSAGDIA
+66 WTDKSVSADDID

-83 GTTTIKKGDSDFLT
+83 GTTTIQKGDSDFLT

-174 KFSGDKTDKVGNGTY
+174 KFSGDKTNKVGNDTY
-189 RSGIYTYNYSQVMKT
+189 RSGRYTYNYSQVMKN
-204 MTTVDSTG
+204 MTPVDSTG
-212 ATSLKSSVNSIS
+212 ATSLKSIVNSIK

-238 SSQLASNGRPGATK
+238 SSQLASNGRTGATK

-266 GFESGVANSAVSA
+266 GFETGVANSAVTA
-279 AKSMKDLGTTI
+279 AKSMKDSGTTV
-290 YTIGIFSGADPDG
+290 YTIGIFNGANPADTSG
-303 AERENSFMN
+303 RENSFMN

-336 YYKTATTSDDLKT
+336 YYKTATTSGDLKT
-349 LFKNISQEILES
+349 LFESISQEILES

-393 FRAIVFANQVFS
+393 FRCIVFANQVFS
-405 AHTKSTSGN
+405 AHTKATSGN

-441 RRAEDVRTGDHVT
+441 RRAKDARTGDHVT

-490 SLKGEVA
+490 SLKDEVPA
-497 HLLASPDADM
+497 LLASPDADM
-507 TDYLKAHTA
+507 TDYLANHKA

-525 NTWSVGEDDNACA
+525 NAWSGGVDGDACA

-561 ALTSRAAY
+561 ALTARAAY

-575 TYYYGRTYWDLTDD
+575 TYYYGRAYWDLAGD

-601 SLGDGGAGS
+601 SLGDGGVGS

-628 FAYINELY
+628 FAYINELHT
-636 AQKADNVTATASS
+636 QKANNVTATAAS

-655 AGTQILTWLGNNG
+655 AGPQIITWLGNNG
-668 KLTLDRPGSLEI
+668 KLTLERPGSLEI
-680 TKVVELPD
+680 TKSVEFPD
-688 GYDAAGFANESFEF
+688 GYVATDFANERFEF
-702 TVSIPEAAGRSFTGT
+702 SVSIPEAAGKSFTGT
-717 VTLGGEVQGDENFS
+717 VTLGDVVQGDENFS
-731 LTFDEDGVY
+731 LTFNEEGTY
-740 THTLKPGEKLT
+740 KHSLKPGEKLT
-751 IKGLFGGWAYKVEET
+751 IKGLSGGWAYKVDET
-766 ARDGWTAE
+766 ERAGWTANST
-774 AVGAEGTIS
+774 GAEGTIA
-783 AGEAAEVEFEN
+783 AGEASEIEFDN
-794 TYAATGVLEG
+794 TYAATGTLKGET
-804 KKGLAGTKALDGRA
+804 GLAGTKVLDGRA
-818 WRNEDSFAFVLT
+818 WRSEDKFAFVLT
-830 AAGDAPMPD
+830 AKDGVPMPES
-839 GAQDGSAVMYVTAPE
+839 AQDGMAVMYVAAPE
-854 GTPDGTEIP
+854 GTPDGLEIP

-872 RPGTYVYTITEAGA
+872 RPGTYTYTISEAGA
-886 DSDYDVGILGGV
+886 DSGYDAGILPGV
-898 SISKATYRVTV
+898 TGSKAVYRVTV
-909 KVTDVTDEAH
+909 KVADEKH
-919 DGALTVTATME
+919 DGKLTVTSTME
-930 RLTDDAGV
+930 RLADDAGV

-946 EAVNAASF
+946 EAAGAASF
-954 RNTYVVAG
+954 HNTYEVADA
-962 VDYAGITVSKVLN
+962 DYDGITVSKVLN

-982 EFSFTIEGADDAS
+982 EFSFTTEGKDAAS
-995 AALLAESDRSFAN
+995 KALLADSDRSFSN
-1008 GAASSG
+1008 GAAASG
-1014 EKNSMTKLDGLR
+1014 EKSSMTKLNDLT
-1026 FTKDDAGKTYAFIVK
+1026 FTKEDAGKTYTFTVK
-1041 ETVPEGADKRG
+1041 ETVPEGTDKLG

-1057 ESEHTVEIS
+1057 EREHTVKIS
-1066 IADAGDGT
+1066 VADGGYGT
-1074 LTVVTKVDGQE
+1074 LKVTTKVDGQE

-1090 FVNAYAVAPL
+1090 FVNAYTVVPL

-1107 LAKRIEGRDWMD
+1107 LAKRLEGRDWMD
-1119 SDSFTFELTAVTDGA
+1119 SDAFTFEITAATAGA

-1140 TTAAAKQ
+1140 TTTVTSR
-1147 DLRDDGTAAIRF
+1147 DLRADGTAAVRF

-1179 GAVENGMTY
+1179 DAAENGMTY
-1188 SANAARIRVTVV
+1188 STNVARIRVTV
-1200 DNDAGSL
+1200 NDDGHGSL
-1207 VATPALVSGTSTFV
+1207 TATPALVSGSSTFV
-1221 NSYGVGLD
+1221 NSYGVELN

-1235 LSIVKELMGASAAE
+1235 LSIAKELMGASAAE

-1263 LGIAGTHG
+1263 LGIAGTHR
-1271 SPWLTEGQAGTVA
+1271 SPWLTEGVAATVA
-1284 ATKGQI
+1284 ATTREV
-1290 VFTQADAGKTW
+1290 VFKPADAGKTW

-1307 NAPGAGFT
+1307 NDPGVGFT
-1315 CDCATWNI
+1315 CDCATWKI
-1323 SVSVAYDYAI
+1323 AVSVAYDSSV
-1333 GRLSV
+1333 GRLIV
-1338 TTTATGNG
+1338 TTTATGG
-1346 TSRTWTYTSDGEA
+1346 DASQTWTYTSDGEA
-1359 ATPAVVKFV
+1359 AAPAIVKFV
-1368 NRYAASGATADIYGT
+1368 NRYAADGATENIYGT
-1383 KELTGRRMADG
+1383 KELKGRQMADG
-1394 EFSFELAYAAQPNAV
+1394 EFSFELAYAAQPGTV
-1409 VARAQNAA
+1409 VARAQNVE
-1417 GGVDFGALSYT
+1417 GGVNFGKLSYT
-1428 TEGLTELVAEGLA
+1428 TESLAKLVADGLA

-1456 VTDGLSGRGITASA
+1456 VTGGLSDRGITPTTSTFA
-1470 SSFSVTVNITDAGNG
+1470 VTVNIKDEGNG

-1501 NEYQAADATIGLT
+1501 NEYQTTTATIGLT
-1514 ATKTLIVPEG
+1514 ATKTLVVPDV
-1524 LTGPGDIAGK
+1524 LAGPGNIAGK

-1542 AGAPMPERTIA
+1542 KGAPMPEYPTA
-1553 TNEASGTV
+1553 TNGASGTV
-1561 NFGNITFT
+1561 DFGNITFT
-1569 LENTFGGAVATAEEA
+1569 LENTFGGAVATD
-1584 LELEVDEDAAPDA
+1584 DEAPDA

-1605 DEGGDGALLDT
+1605 GEGGDGVLLDT
-1616 PVVSESD
+1616 PVVSENDASD
-1623 SADVGKKDDG
+1623 DGKKDDG
-1633 KSDAATPVDAAE
+1633 QSDAATPVATAE
-1645 PNAEPEGQAEPE
+1645 PDAEPEGQAEPE

-1687 GNALRRASVEHDASA
+1687 GNALRRASAEL
-1702 ANVADAEADPVAPT
+1702 DAEVDADAPT
-1716 DKPTGPRSRVFH
+1716 DESTGPRSRVFH
-1728 YVITESGSLPGVT
+1728 YVVTESGSLDGVT
-1741 NDQRA
+1741 NDPRA
-1746 SRDVYIRVTDDGAGH
+1746 SRDVYIKVTDDGAGH
-1761 LSAEIVQPVDLVFK
+1761 LSAEIVKSDDLTFT
-1775 NSYSASAT
+1775 NSYGVSETA
-1783 SATISARKVLE
+1783 ATINARKVLE

-1821 ANGSVTFDAIEYT
+1821 ADGSVTFGAIEYS

-1868 NRAGGLSADVEYVD
+1868 NGAGKLNAAVEYAD
-1882 APTFV
+1882 TPTFV
-1887 NTYKASP
+1887 NTYKAQP
-1894 ADVGIVAKKV
+1894 VDVGIVAKKV
-1904 LKGTTLTKG
+1904 LNGTNLTKG
-1913 QFTFALKGTVNDEP
+1913 QFTFALRGTVNDEP
-1927 VELTAT
+1927 VELTAA
-1933 NDAEGNVVFPNLEFT
+1933 NDADGNVVFPHLELAS
-1948 RAGTYTFTVSEVAG
+1948 AGTYTFTVSEVAG
-1962 SEARVTYDKRTFTV
+1962 DEARVTYDKRVFTV
-1976 TVEVADDGSGK
+1976 TVEVTDDGSGK

-2003 VNTYTPPATPPATPP
+2003 VNTYTPPATPPANPP
-2018 TQPSTPTPSTTVKT
+2018 ATPTTPTTTVKP
-2032 KTLARPVPQTGDA
+2032 KTTARPVPQTGDA
-2045 SVSAAA
+2045 SVGTAM
-2051 PIAAATVGLVLL
+2051 PIAAATVGLALL
-2063 ATAARLARKRAES
+2063 GMAARTARRRAES

>member
-15 CILAITGAF
+15 CILAIMGAF
-24 SIAPPTLAAAATEG
+24 SSAPPTLAAAATEG

-66 WTDKSVSAGDIA
+66 WTDKSVSAGDID

-83 GTTTIKKGDSDFLT
+83 GTTTIQKGDSDFLT

-130 PMGRGDSTKR
+130 PMGSGDSTKR

-163 DESQRHRVSIV
+163 DESQKHRVSIV
-174 KFSGDKTDKVGNGTY
+174 KFSGNKTDNVGNHTY
-189 RSGIYTYNYSQVMKT
+189 RSGGYTYNYSQVMKN

-212 ATSLKSSVNSIS
+212 ATSLKSSVNSIK

-230 ADYGLELA
+230 ADYGLALA

-266 GFESGVANSAVSA
+266 GFESGVANSAVTA
-279 AKSMKDLGTTI
+279 AKSMKDSGTTI
-290 YTIGIFSGADPDG
+290 YTIGIFSGANPADTSG
-303 AERENSFMN
+303 RENSFMN

-321 TAYNNLGARVSADAA
+321 TAYNNLGARAGNDAA
-336 YYKTATTSDDLKT
+336 YYKTATTSGDLKT
-349 LFKNISQEILES
+349 LFENISQEILES

-393 FRAIVFANQVFS
+393 FRSIVFANQVFS

-414 IDTYTFSGSAQT
+414 VDTYTFSGSAQT

-441 RRAEDVRTGDHVT
+441 RRAQDARTGDHVT

-490 SLKGEVA
+490 SLKDEVSA
-497 HLLASPDADM
+497 LLADPDADM
-507 TDYLKAHTA
+507 TDYLAHHTV

-525 NTWSVGEDDNACA
+525 NAWSGDADGNACA

-569 PLQGGK
+569 PLQSGK
-575 TYYYGRTYWDLTDD
+575 TYYYGRTYWDLAGD

-601 SLGDGGAGS
+601 SLGDDGVGS

-628 FAYINELY
+628 FAYINELHT
-636 AQKADNVTATASS
+636 QKADNVTATAAS

-668 KLTLDRPGSLEI
+668 KLTLERPGSLEI

-688 GYDAAGFANESFEF
+688 GFSAADFANEQFEF
-702 TVSIPEAAGRSFTGT
+702 TVSIPDAADKSFTGT
-717 VTLGGEVQGDENFS
+717 VTLGDKVQGDKNFS
-731 LTFDEDGVY
+731 LTFDEEGTY
-740 THTLKPGEKLT
+740 KHSLKPGEKLT
-751 IKGLFGGWAYKVEET
+751 IKGLLDGWEYKVEET

-774 AVGAEGTIS
+774 AVGDEGTIS
-783 AGEAAEVEFEN
+783 AGEAAEVEFDN
-794 TYAATGVLEG
+794 TYAATGTLEG
-804 KKGLAGTKALDGRA
+804 KTAFAGTKALDGRA
-818 WRNEDSFAFVLT
+818 WRCEDRFAFVL
-830 AAGDAPMPD
+830 AAEDDVPMPD
-839 GAQDGSAVMYVTAPE
+839 GAQDGVAVMYVTAPE
-854 GTPDGTEIP
+854 GTTAGTEIP

-872 RPGTYVYTITEAGA
+872 RPGTYAYTITEAGA
-886 DSDYDVGILGGV
+886 DSGYDVGILGGV
-898 SISKATYRVTV
+898 SVSKATYRVTV
-909 KVTDVTDEAH
+909 EVNDGAH
-919 DGALTVTATME
+919 DGTLTVTATME
-930 RLTDDAGV
+930 RLTDDAGA
-938 AVGEDDHG
+938 AVGEDGQG

-954 RNTYVVAG
+954 RNVYEIADAG
-962 VDYAGITVSKVLN
+962 YAGITVSKVLN

-982 EFSFTIEGADDAS
+982 EFNFTITGTDEAS
-995 AALLAESDRSFAN
+995 EALLAESDRSFAN
-1008 GAASSG
+1008 GAAASD
-1014 EKNSMTKLDGLR
+1014 EKNSMTKLDGLF
-1026 FTKDDAGKTYAFIVK
+1026 FTKNDVGKAYGFTVREIVPDDA
-1041 ETVPEGADKRG
+1041 DKLP

-1057 ESEHTVEIS
+1057 EAGHEVEIS

-1074 LTVVTKVDGQE
+1074 LAVTTKVDGRE

-1090 FVNAYAVAPL
+1090 FVNAYAAAPL
-1100 ETELDFG
+1100 ETEIDFG
-1107 LAKRIEGRDWMD
+1107 LAKRIEGRDWTD
-1119 SDSFTFELTAVTDGA
+1119 TDAFTFELSAATNGA
-1134 PMPIST
+1134 PLPVST
-1140 TTAAAKQ
+1140 TTTVSKR
-1147 DLRDDGTAAIRF
+1147 DLQDDGTAAIRF
-1159 GKIRFIA
+1159 GKIRFTA
-1166 AGTYEYEVREQKA
+1166 AGAYEYEVREQKA
-1179 GAVENGMTY
+1179 GAVENGLTY
-1188 SANAARIRVTVV
+1188 DTNVARIRVTVV
-1200 DNDAGSL
+1200 DNGAGSL
-1207 VATPALVSGTSTFV
+1207 VATPSLASGASTFV
-1221 NSYGVGLD
+1221 NNYGVELD

-1235 LSIVKELMGASAAE
+1235 LSIAKELVGASAAE

-1271 SPWLTEGQAGTVA
+1271 SPWLIEGQAGTVA

-1307 NAPGAGFT
+1307 SNPGAGFT

-1323 SVSVAYDYAI
+1323 SVSVADDPAA

-1338 TTTATGNG
+1338 TTTATGG
-1346 TSRTWTYTSDGEA
+1346 DASQTWTYTSDGEA
-1359 ATPAVVKFV
+1359 AAPAVVKFV

-1394 EFSFELAYAAQPNAV
+1394 EFSFELAYAAQPSTV
-1409 VARAQNAA
+1409 VARTQNAA

-1441 AKTDTGWSVGYVARE
+1441 AKTNTGWSVGYVARE
-1456 VTDGLSGRGITASA
+1456 VTDGLTERGITASV

-1501 NEYQAADATIGLT
+1501 NEYQAADANIGLT
-1514 ATKTLIVPEG
+1514 ATKMLLVPDG
-1524 LTGPGDIAGK
+1524 LTGPGNIAGK

-1542 AGAPMPERTIA
+1542 DGAPMPEHTTA

-1569 LENTFGGAVATAEEA
+1569 LENTFGGAVATADEEPGA
-1584 LELEVDEDAAPDA
+1584 AVDEADATGT

-1605 DEGGDGALLDT
+1605 AEGGDGVLLDT

-1633 KSDAATPVDAAE
+1633 QTVADEPDAEAE
-1645 PNAEPEGQAEPE
+1645 PDDEPEGQAEPE
-1657 APLADTPVV
+1657 APLADVPVV

-1687 GNALRRASVEHDASA
+1687 GNALRRASVEQGVNDADA
-1702 ANVADAEADPVAPT
+1702 TDAEADPVAPT

-1728 YVITESGSLPGVT
+1728 YVVTESGSLAGVT

-1746 SRDVYIRVTDDGAGH
+1746 SRDVYIKVTDDGAGH
-1761 LSAEIVQPVDLVFK
+1761 LSAEIVKPVDLTFK

-1807 LDADGKTVRTAKNA
+1807 LDADGKTVRAAKND
-1821 ANGSVTFDAIEYT
+1821 ANGSVTFDAIEYS

-1843 AEVGGNAGGVKYDGS
+1843 AEVGGNAGGVTYDGS
-1858 RHEVKVTVTD
+1858 RHEVKVTVSD
-1868 NRAGGLSADVEYVD
+1868 NGAGALSAAVEYAD
-1882 APTFV
+1882 EATFV

-1894 ADVGIVAKKV
+1894 ADVAIVAKKV

-1913 QFTFALKGTVNDEP
+1913 QFTFALRGTVNDEP

-1962 SEARVTYDKRTFTV
+1962 SEARVTYDKRVFTV
-1976 TVEVADDGSGK
+1976 TVEVTDDGSGK
-1987 LSATVA
+1987 LSVTVA

-2003 VNTYTPPATPPATPP
+2003 VNTYTPPATPPANPPATPTTPP
-2018 TQPSTPTPSTTVKT
+2018 ATVKP
-2032 KTLARPVPQTGDA
+2032 KTTARPVPQTGDT
-2045 SVSAAA
+2045 SLGAAV

>member
-15 CILAITGAF
+15 CFLAITGAF

-46 TTGTWKEW
+46 TTGTWKDW

-66 WTDKSVSAGDIA
+66 WTDKSVSAGDID

-83 GTTTIKKGDSDFLT
+83 GTTTIQKGDSDFLT

-130 PMGRGDSTKR
+130 PMGSGDSTKR

-163 DESQRHRVSIV
+163 DESQRHCVSIV
-174 KFSGDKTDKVGNGTY
+174 KFSGNKSGSVGNDTY
-189 RSGIYTYNYSQVMKT
+189 RSGGYTYNCSQVMKN

-212 ATSLKSSVNSIS
+212 ATSLKNAVNSIR

-238 SSQLASNGRPGATK
+238 SSQLVSNGRTGATK

-266 GFESGVANSAVSA
+266 GFETGVANSAVTA
-279 AKSMKDLGTTI
+279 AKSMKDSGTTI
-290 YTIGIFSGADPDG
+290 YTIGIFSRADPADTSV
-303 AERENSFMN
+303 RENSFMN

-321 TAYNNLGARVSADAA
+321 TAYNNLGARAGNDAA
-336 YYKTATTSDDLKT
+336 YYKTATTSGDLKT
-349 LFKNISQEILES
+349 LFENISQEILES

-393 FRAIVFANQVFS
+393 FRCIVFAKQVFS
-405 AHTKSTSGN
+405 AHTKTTSGN
-414 IDTYTFSGSAQT
+414 VDTYTFSGSAQT

-441 RRAEDVRTGDHVT
+441 RRASDARTGDHVT

-463 LRAFSVDA
+463 LRAFNVDA

-490 SLKGEVA
+490 SLKDEVA
-497 HLLASPDADM
+497 DLLASPDADM
-507 TDYLKAHTA
+507 TDYLAHHTA
-516 ADGRVEFLA
+516 TDGRIEFLA
-525 NTWSVGEDDNACA
+525 NSWSGGADGNACA

-575 TYYYGRTYWDLTDD
+575 TYYYGRTYWDLAGG

-601 SLGDGGAGS
+601 SLGDGGVGS
-610 YVGADASG
+610 YVGADASR

-628 FAYINELY
+628 FAYINELHT
-636 AQKADNVTATASS
+636 QKADNVTATAAS
-649 FINPVW
+649 FINPRW
-655 AGTQILTWLGNNG
+655 NGAQIITWLGNNG
-668 KLTLDRPGSLEI
+668 KLTLERPGSLEI

-688 GYDAAGFANESFEF
+688 GFKAADFADESFEF
-702 TVSIPEAAGRSFTGT
+702 SVSIPDAAGKSFTGT
-717 VTLGGEVQGDENFS
+717 VTLGDVVRGDKNFS

-740 THTLKPGEKLT
+740 THALKPGEKLT
-751 IKGLFGGWAYKVEET
+751 IKGLTGGWAYKVEET
-766 ARDGWTAE
+766 ARDGWTAK
-774 AVGAEGTIS
+774 ALGDEGTIS

-794 TYAATGVLEG
+794 TYGASGVLEG
-804 KKGLAGTKALDGRA
+804 EKNLAGTKTLDGRA
-818 WRNEDSFAFVLT
+818 WRSEDSFAFVLT
-830 AAGDAPMPD
+830 ATDDAPMPE
-839 GAQDGSAVMYVTAPE
+839 GAQDGVAVMYVTAPE
-854 GTPDGTEIP
+854 GTTAGTEIP

-872 RPGTYVYTITEAGA
+872 RPGIYTYIITEAGA

-898 SISKATYRVTV
+898 SVSKATYRVTV
-909 KVTDVTDEAH
+909 IVTDEAH
-919 DGALTVTATME
+919 DGALTVAATMA
-930 RLTDDAGV
+930 RTADDAGA
-938 AVGEDDHG
+938 AVGENDHG
-946 EAVNAASF
+946 EAVDLASF
-954 RNTYVVAG
+954 RNTYEI
-962 VDYAGITVSKVLN
+962 VDAEYAGITVSKVLN
-975 GRAMAAG
+975 GRAMADG
-982 EFSFTIEGADDAS
+982 EFGFTIEGTDDAS
-995 AALLAESDRSFAN
+995 KALLADSDRSFVN
-1008 GAASSG
+1008 GAAASG

-1026 FTKDDAGKTYAFIVK
+1026 FTKDDVGKAYTFTVK
-1041 ETVPEGADKRG
+1041 ETVPDGADKRG

-1057 ESEHTVEIS
+1057 ERVHMVEIA
-1066 IADAGDGT
+1066 IDDAGNGT

-1085 GNEVA
+1085 ATEVA
-1090 FVNAYAVAPL
+1090 FVNAYAAAPL
-1100 ETELDFG
+1100 ETEIDFG
-1107 LAKRIEGRDWMD
+1107 LAKRIEGRGWTDTD
-1119 SDSFTFELTAVTDGA
+1119 AFTFELSAATDGA
-1134 PMPIST
+1134 PLPIST
-1140 TTAAAKQ
+1140 ITTVSKSDLQ
-1147 DLRDDGTAAIRF
+1147 DSGTAAIRF
-1159 GKIRFIA
+1159 GEIRFTA

-1179 GAVENGMTY
+1179 GTAENGMTY
-1188 SANAARIRVTVV
+1188 STNVARIRVTVL
-1200 DNDAGSL
+1200 DNGAGSL
-1207 VATPALVSGTSTFV
+1207 VATPALVSGSSVFV
-1221 NSYGVGLD
+1221 NNYGVKLD

-1235 LSIVKELMGASAAE
+1235 LSIAKELMGASAVE
-1249 GVFSFTVTAEGDDV
+1249 GVFSFTVTAEGEDI
-1263 LGIAGTHG
+1263 LGIAGTYP
-1271 SPWLTEGQAGTVA
+1271 SPWLVEGETAAVA
-1284 ATKGQI
+1284 ATTRQI

-1307 NAPGAGFT
+1307 SNPGAGFT

-1323 SVSVAYDYAI
+1323 SVSVADDPAV

-1338 TTTATGNG
+1338 TTTATGG
-1346 TSRTWTYTSDGEA
+1346 DASQTWTYTSDGEA
-1359 ATPAVVKFV
+1359 AAPAVVKFV
-1368 NRYAASGATADIYGT
+1368 NRYAASGVTADIYGT

-1394 EFSFELAYAAQPNAV
+1394 EFSFELAYAAQPKTV
-1409 VARAQNAA
+1409 VARAQNMAD
-1417 GGVDFGALSYT
+1417 GVDFGALSYT
-1428 TEGLTELVAEGLA
+1428 TESLAELVKAGLA
-1441 AKTDTGWSVGYVARE
+1441 AKTDAGWSVGYVARE

-1501 NEYQAADATIGLT
+1501 NEYQAEAATIGLT

-1524 LTGPGDIAGK
+1524 LTGPGDIADK

-1553 TNEASGTV
+1553 TNDASGTV
-1561 NFGNITFT
+1561 DFGNITFT
-1569 LENTFGGAVATAEEA
+1569 LENTFGGAVATADEEPGA
-1584 LELEVDEDAAPDA
+1584 AVDEADATGA

-1616 PVVSESD
+1616 PVVSENDVSD
-1623 SADVGKKDDG
+1623 DGKKDDG

-1645 PNAEPEGQAEPE
+1645 PNAEPEAQAEPE

-1687 GNALRRASVEHDASA
+1687 GSALRRASVEQGVNDADA
-1702 ANVADAEADPVAPT
+1702 TDAEADPVAPT

-1728 YVITESGSLPGVT
+1728 YVVTESGSLAGVT

-1746 SRDVYIRVTDDGAGH
+1746 SRDVYIKVTDDGAGH

-1775 NSYSASAT
+1775 NSYGVSAT

-1794 GRDLAAGEFEFVL
+1794 GRGLAAGEFEFVL

-1821 ANGSVTFDAIEYT
+1821 ADGSVTFDAIEYSV
-1834 APGAYTYTI
+1834 PGAYTYTI
-1843 AEVGGNAGGVKYDGS
+1843 SEVAGKAGGVKYDGS

-1868 NRAGGLSADVEYVD
+1868 NRAGALAAAVEYAD
-1882 APTFV
+1882 EATFV

-1894 ADVGIVAKKV
+1894 ADVAIVAKKV

-1927 VELTAT
+1927 VELTAA

-1962 SEARVTYDKRTFTV
+1962 SEARVTYDKRIFTV
-1976 TVEVADDGSGK
+1976 TVEVTDDGSGK
-1987 LSATVA
+1987 LSAAVA

-2018 TQPSTPTPSTTVKT
+2018 TQPSTPTPSTTVK
-2032 KTLARPVPQTGDA
+2032 KSGRPVPQTGDA
-2045 SVSAAA
+2045 SVGVAV
-2051 PIAAATVGLVLL
+2051 PIAAATAGLVLL
-2063 ATAARLARKRAES
+2063 GMAARMARRRAES

>member
-15 CILAITGAF
+15 CILAITGTF

-46 TTGTWKEW
+46 TTGTWKDW

-66 WTDKSVSAGDIA
+66 WTDKSVSADDID

-83 GTTTIKKGDSDFLT
+83 GTTTIQKGDSDFLT

-163 DESQRHRVSIV
+163 DESQKHRVSIV
-174 KFSGDKTDKVGNGTY
+174 KFSGNKTDSVGNHTY
-189 RSGIYTYNYSQVMKT
+189 RSGGYTYNYSQVMKN
-204 MTTVDSTG
+204 MTPVDSTG
-212 ATSLKSSVNSIS
+212 ATSLKSSVNSIK

-238 SSQLASNGRPGATK
+238 SSQLASNGRTGATK

-266 GFESGVANSAVSA
+266 GFETGVANSAVTA
-279 AKSMKDLGTTI
+279 AKSMKDSGTTV
-290 YTIGIFSGADPDG
+290 YTIGIFSGANPAG

-321 TAYNNLGARVSADAA
+321 TAYNNLGARVSADAT
-336 YYKTATTSDDLKT
+336 YYKTATTSGDLKT
-349 LFKNISQEILES
+349 LFESISQEILES

-393 FRAIVFANQVFS
+393 FRSIVFAKQVFS

-414 IDTYTFSGSAQT
+414 VDTYTFSGSAQT

-441 RRAEDVRTGDHVT
+441 RRAQDARTGDHVT

-463 LRAFSVDA
+463 LRSFEVDA

-490 SLKGEVA
+490 SLKDEVA
-497 HLLASPDADM
+497 DLLASPDADM
-507 TDYLKAHTA
+507 TDYLAHHTA

-525 NTWSVGEDDNACA
+525 NAWSGGVDGNACA

-561 ALTSRAAY
+561 ALTARAAY

-575 TYYYGRTYWDLTDD
+575 TYYYGRTYWDLADD
-589 GSAAQERFVASF
+589 GSAAQKRFVASF
-601 SLGDGGAGS
+601 SLGDGGVGG

-628 FAYINELY
+628 FAYINELHT
-636 AQKADNVTATASS
+636 QKADNVTATALS
-649 FINPVW
+649 FINPRW
-655 AGTQILTWLGNNG
+655 NGAQIFTWLGNNG
-668 KLTLDRPGSLEI
+668 KLTLERPGSLEI
-680 TKVVELPD
+680 TKVVELAH
-688 GYDAAGFANESFEF
+688 GYDAADFANESFEF
-702 TVSIPEAAGRSFTGT
+702 SVSIPDAAGKSFTGT
-717 VTLGGEVQGDENFS
+717 VTLGDVVQGDENFS

-740 THTLKPGEKLT
+740 THTLKPGEKLM
-751 IKGLFGGWAYKVEET
+751 IKGLFGGWTYKVEET
-766 ARDGWTAE
+766 ARDGWTAK
-774 AVGAEGTIS
+774 AVGDEGTIS

-804 KKGLAGTKALDGRA
+804 ESGLAGTKALGGRA
-818 WRNEDSFAFVLT
+818 WRSEDSFAFVLT
-830 AAGDAPMPD
+830 ATDGAPMPD

-854 GTPDGTEIP
+854 GTPEGTEIP
-863 FNFGDITYT
+863 FNFGDIAYT
-872 RPGTYVYTITEAGA
+872 RPGIYVYTITEAGA
-886 DSDYDVGILGGV
+886 DSGYDVGILGGV
-898 SISKATYRVTV
+898 TVSRATYRVTV
-909 KVTDVTDEAH
+909 EVTDEAH
-919 DGALTVTATME
+919 DGALNVTATME
-930 RLTDDAGV
+930 RLTDDAGDE
-938 AVGEDDHG
+938 AGENDHG
-946 EAVNAASF
+946 EVVGLASF
-954 RNTYVVAG
+954 RNTYEIA
-962 VDYAGITVSKVLN
+962 DAKYAGITVSKVLN
-975 GRAMAAG
+975 GRAMADG
-982 EFSFTIEGADDAS
+982 EFGFTIEGTDDAS
-995 AALLAESDRSFAN
+995 KALLAESDRSFAN
-1008 GAASSG
+1008 GAAASD
-1014 EKNSMTKLDGLR
+1014 EKNSMTKLNGLR
-1026 FTKDDAGKTYAFIVK
+1026 FTKGDAGKTYTFTVK
-1041 ETVPEGADKRG
+1041 ETVPEDADKLP

-1057 ESEHTVEIS
+1057 ERVHTVEIT
-1066 IADAGDGT
+1066 IDDAGDGT

-1090 FVNAYAVAPL
+1090 FVNAYAAAPL
-1100 ETELDFG
+1100 ETEIDFG
-1107 LAKRIEGRDWMD
+1107 LSKRIDGRDWTD
-1119 SDSFTFELTAVTDGA
+1119 NDAFTFELAAATDDA
-1134 PMPIST
+1134 PLPVST
-1140 TTAAAKQ
+1140 TTTVTKRNLQ
-1147 DLRDDGTAAIRF
+1147 DDGTAAIRF
-1159 GKIRFIA
+1159 GKIRFTA

-1188 SANAARIRVTVV
+1188 STNVARIRVTVV
-1200 DNDAGSL
+1200 DNGAGSL
-1207 VATPALVSGTSTFV
+1207 VATPALVSGSSVFV
-1221 NSYGVGLD
+1221 NNYGVELD

-1235 LSIVKELMGASAAE
+1235 LSIAKELVGASAAE
-1249 GVFSFTVTAEGDDV
+1249 GVFSFTVAAEGEDV
-1263 LGIAGTHG
+1263 LGIAGTYR
-1271 SPWLTEGQAGTVA
+1271 SPWLVEGETATVA
-1284 ATKGQI
+1284 ATTRQI

-1307 NAPGAGFT
+1307 SDPGAGFT

-1323 SVSVAYDYAI
+1323 SVSVADDPAA

-1338 TTTATGNG
+1338 TTTATGG
-1346 TSRTWTYTSDGEA
+1346 GESQTWIYASDGEA
-1359 ATPAVVKFV
+1359 AAPAVVKFV
-1368 NRYAASGATADIYGT
+1368 NRYAASGVTADIYGT
-1383 KELTGRRMADG
+1383 KELLGRPMADG
-1394 EFSFELAYAAQPNAV
+1394 EFSFELAYAAQPINV
-1409 VARAQNAA
+1409 VARAQNVA

-1428 TEGLTELVAEGLA
+1428 TESLGELVEAGLA

-1456 VTDGLSGRGITASA
+1456 VTDGLSGIGITPRAST
-1470 SSFSVTVNITDAGNG
+1470 FGVTVNIVDEGNG
-1485 TLTCS
+1485 ALKCS
-1490 VEYPEGGLAFK
+1490 VEYPAGGLAFK
-1501 NEYQAADATIGLT
+1501 NEYQAEAATIGLT
-1514 ATKTLIVPEG
+1514 ATKTLVVPDS
-1524 LTGPGDIAGK
+1524 LAGPGDIAGK

-1542 AGAPMPERTIA
+1542 DGAPLPERTTA
-1553 TNEASGTV
+1553 TNGTSGTV
-1561 NFGNITFT
+1561 DFGNITFT
-1569 LENTFGGAVATAEEA
+1569 LENTFGGAVATADEEPGA
-1584 LELEVDEDAAPDA
+1584 TVDEADALAA
-1597 GVKATDQS
+1597 EVKVTDQGAAA
-1605 DEGGDGALLDT
+1605 EGDVLLDT
-1616 PVVSESD
+1616 PVVSENDASD
-1623 SADVGKKDDG
+1623 DGKKDDG

-1645 PNAEPEGQAEPE
+1645 PNAEPEAQAEPE

-1687 GNALRRASVEHDASA
+1687 GNALRRASAEL
-1702 ANVADAEADPVAPT
+1702 DAEADADAPT
-1716 DKPTGPRSRVFH
+1716 DESAGPRNRVFH
-1728 YVITESGSLPGVT
+1728 YVVTESGSLDGVT

-1746 SRDVYIRVTDDGAGH
+1746 SRDVYIKVTDDGAGH

-1794 GRDLAAGEFEFVL
+1794 GRALAAGEFEFVL

-1821 ANGSVTFDAIEYT
+1821 ADGSVTFDAIEYS

-1843 AEVGGNAGGVKYDGS
+1843 AEVGGNAGGVTYDGG
-1858 RHEVKVTVTD
+1858 RHEVKVTVSD
-1868 NRAGGLSADVEYVD
+1868 NGAGALSAAVEYAD
-1882 APTFV
+1882 EATFV

-1894 ADVGIVAKKV
+1894 ADVAIVAKKV
-1904 LKGTTLTKG
+1904 LKGTNLTKG
-1913 QFTFALKGTVNDEP
+1913 QFTFVLKGTVNDEP
-1927 VELTAT
+1927 VELTAA

-1976 TVEVADDGSGK
+1976 TVEVTDDGSGK
-1987 LSATVA
+1987 LSVTVA

-2032 KTLARPVPQTGDA
+2032 KTPARPVPQTGDA
-2045 SVSAAA
+2045 SVSAATT
-2051 PIAAATVGLVLL
+2051 ITAATVGLVLL
-2063 ATAARLARKRAES
+2063 GMAARLARKRTDS

>member
-46 TTGTWKEW
+46 TTGTWKDW

-66 WTDKSVSAGDIA
+66 WTDKSVSAGDID

-83 GTTTIKKGDSDFLT
+83 GTTTIQKGDSDFLT

-140 IDALKAAANSFI
+140 IAALKAAANSFI

-174 KFSGDKTDKVGNGTY
+174 KFSGDKTNKVGNDTY
-189 RSGIYTYNYSQVMKT
+189 RSGGYTYNYSQVMKN

-212 ATSLKSSVNSIS
+212 ATSLKSIVNSIK

-238 SSQLASNGRPGATK
+238 SSQLASNGRTGATK

-266 GFESGVANSAVSA
+266 GFETGVANSAVTA
-279 AKSMKDLGTTI
+279 AKSMKDSGTTV
-290 YTIGIFSGADPDG
+290 YTIGIFNGANPADTSG
-303 AERENSFMN
+303 RENSFMN

-336 YYKTATTSDDLKT
+336 YYKTATTSGDLKT
-349 LFKNISQEILES
+349 LFESISQEILES

-393 FRAIVFANQVFS
+393 FRCIVFANQVFS
-405 AHTKSTSGN
+405 AHTKTTSGN

-441 RRAEDVRTGDHVT
+441 RRAKDARTGDHVT

-490 SLKGEVA
+490 SLKDEVA
-497 HLLASPDADM
+497 NLLASPDADM
-507 TDYLKAHTA
+507 TDYLANHKA

-525 NTWSVGEDDNACA
+525 NAWSGDADGNACA

-561 ALTSRAAY
+561 ALTARAAY

-575 TYYYGRTYWDLTDD
+575 TYYYGRAYWDLAGD

-601 SLGDGGAGS
+601 SLGDGGVGS

-628 FAYINELY
+628 FAYINELHT
-636 AQKADNVTATASS
+636 QKANNVTATAAS

-668 KLTLDRPGSLEI
+668 KLTLERPGSLEI
-680 TKVVELPD
+680 TKSVEFPD
-688 GYDAAGFANESFEF
+688 GYVATDFANERFEF
-702 TVSIPEAAGRSFTGT
+702 SVSIPEAAGKSFTGN
-717 VTLGGEVQGDENFS
+717 VTLGDEVQGDENFS
-731 LTFDEDGVY
+731 LTFNEDGVY
-740 THTLKPGEKLT
+740 THALKPGEKLT
-751 IKGLFGGWAYKVEET
+751 IKGLLGGWAYKVDE
-766 ARDGWTAE
+766 ADRDGWTAE
-774 AVGAEGTIS
+774 SVGAEGTLV
-783 AGEAAEVEFEN
+783 AGGASEVEFEN
-794 TYAATGVLEG
+794 TYAASGVLDG
-804 KKGLAGTKALDGRA
+804 KTGFAGAKALDGRA
-818 WRNEDSFAFVLT
+818 WRSEDKFAFVL
-830 AAGDAPMPD
+830 AAKDDAPMPD

-854 GTPDGTEIP
+854 GTPEGVEIP

-886 DSDYDVGILGGV
+886 DSGYDVGILGGV
-898 SISKATYRVTV
+898 SVSKATYRVTV
-909 KVTDVTDEAH
+909 EVTDEKH
-919 DGALTVTATME
+919 DGRLTVTSTME
-930 RLTDDAGV
+930 RVADDAGNE
-938 AVGEDDHG
+938 AGENDQG
-946 EAVNAASF
+946 EAARVASF
-954 RNTYVVAG
+954 RNTYEIADA
-962 VDYAGITVSKVLN
+962 DYAGITVSKVLN
-975 GRAMAAG
+975 GRAMDAD
-982 EFSFTIEGADDAS
+982 EFSFTIKGTDDAS
-995 AALLAESDRSFAN
+995 KALLADSDRSFSN
-1008 GAASSG
+1008 GAAASG
-1014 EKNSMTKLDGLR
+1014 EKSSMTKLNDLT
-1026 FTKDDAGKTYAFIVK
+1026 FTKEDAGKTYTFTVK
-1041 ETVPEGADKRG
+1041 ETVPEGTDKLG

-1057 ESEHTVEIS
+1057 EREHTVEIS
-1066 IADAGDGT
+1066 VADDGDGT
-1074 LTVVTKVDGQE
+1074 LTVTTTVDGQE

-1090 FVNAYAVAPL
+1090 FENDYTVVPL

-1107 LAKRIEGRDWMD
+1107 LAKRLEGRDWTD
-1119 SDSFTFELTAVTDGA
+1119 SDAFTFEITAATDGA
-1134 PMPIST
+1134 PMPVST
-1140 TTAAAKQ
+1140 TTTVTRR
-1147 DLRDDGTAAIRF
+1147 DLRDDSTAAVRF
-1159 GKIRFIA
+1159 GKIRFTA
-1166 AGTYEYEVREQKA
+1166 AGTYEYEVREQGA
-1179 GAVENGMTY
+1179 GTVVNGLTY
-1188 SANAARIRVTVV
+1188 STNVARIRVTVV
-1200 DNDAGSL
+1200 DNGHGSL
-1207 VATPALVSGTSTFV
+1207 TATPALVSGSSTFE
-1221 NSYGVGLD
+1221 NSYGVELN

-1235 LSIVKELMGASAAE
+1235 LSITKELVGASAAE

-1263 LGIAGTHG
+1263 LGIAGVYP
-1271 SPWLTEGQAGTVA
+1271 SPWLTEGDAGIVA
-1284 ATKGQI
+1284 ATKDAV
-1290 VFTQADAGKTW
+1290 VFTPADAGKTW

-1307 NAPGAGFT
+1307 KDPGDGFS

-1323 SVSVAYDYAI
+1323 AVSVAYNSAV

-1338 TTTATGNG
+1338 TTTATGG
-1346 TSRTWTYTSDGEA
+1346 DASQTWTYTSDGDEA
-1359 ATPAVVKFV
+1359 APAVVKFV

-1383 KELTGRRMADG
+1383 KELTGRQMADG
-1394 EFSFELAYAAQPNAV
+1394 EFSFELAYAAQPDTV
-1409 VARAQNAA
+1409 VARAQNVA

-1428 TEGLTELVAEGLA
+1428 TDGLATLVEAGTA

-1456 VTDGLSGRGITASA
+1456 VTDGLSGIGITPRA
-1470 SSFSVTVNITDAGNG
+1470 SSFGVTVNIVDAGNG

-1501 NEYQAADATIGLT
+1501 NEYQTTTANIGLT
-1514 ATKTLIVPEG
+1514 ATKTLVVPDG
-1524 LTGPGDIAGK
+1524 LAGPGDIAGK
-1534 FTFTVTGE
+1534 FTFTVTGKD
-1542 AGAPMPERTIA
+1542 GAPMPERTTA

-1561 NFGNITFT
+1561 DFGNITFT
-1569 LENTFGGAVATAEEA
+1569 LENTFGGAVATADEEPGA
-1584 LELEVDEDAAPDA
+1584 AVDEADALAA
-1597 GVKATDQS
+1597 EVKVTDQGAAA
-1605 DEGGDGALLDT
+1605 EGDVLLDT
-1616 PVVSESD
+1616 PVVSENDASD
-1623 SADVGKKDDG
+1623 DGKKDDG
-1633 KSDAATPVDAAE
+1633 QSDAATPVATAE
-1645 PNAEPEGQAEPE
+1645 PDAEPEGQAEPE

-1687 GNALRRASVEHDASA
+1687 GNALRRASAEL
-1702 ANVADAEADPVAPT
+1702 DAEADPVAPT

-1728 YVITESGSLPGVT
+1728 YVVTESGGLDGVT
-1741 NDQRA
+1741 NDPNA
-1746 SRDVYIRVTDDGAGH
+1746 SRDVYIKVTDDGAGH
-1761 LSAEIVQPVDLVFK
+1761 LSAEIVKSDDLTFT
-1775 NSYSASAT
+1775 NSYGVSET
-1783 SATISARKVLE
+1783 TATINARKVLE

-1821 ANGSVTFDAIEYT
+1821 ADGSVAFGAIEYS

-1858 RHEVKVTVTD
+1858 RPEVKVTVTD

-1887 NTYKASP
+1887 NTYKAQP
-1894 ADVGIVAKKV
+1894 VDVRIVAKKV
-1904 LKGTTLTKG
+1904 LNGTNLTKG
-1913 QFTFALKGTVNDEP
+1913 QFTFALRGTVNDEP
-1927 VELTAT
+1927 VELTAA
-1933 NDAEGNVVFPNLEFT
+1933 NDADGNVVFPHLELAS
-1948 RAGTYTFTVSEVAG
+1948 AGTYTFTVSEVAG
-1962 SEARVTYDKRTFTV
+1962 DEARVTYDKRVFTV
-1976 TVEVADDGSGK
+1976 TVEVTDDGSGK
-1987 LSATVA
+1987 LSAAVA

-2003 VNTYTPPATPPATPP
+2003 VNTYTPPATPPANPP
-2018 TQPSTPTPSTTVKT
+2018 AQPSTPTPTTTVKP
-2032 KTLARPVPQTGDA
+2032 KTTARPVPQTGDA
-2045 SVSAAA
+2045 SVGAAV
-2051 PIAAATVGLVLL
+2051 PIAAATVGLALL
-2063 ATAARLARKRAES
+2063 GVAARTARRRAES

>member
-46 TTGTWKEW
+46 TTGTWKDW

-66 WTDKSVSAGDIA
+66 WTDKSVSAGDID

-83 GTTTIKKGDSDFLT
+83 GTTTIQKGDSDFLT

-140 IDALKAAANSFI
+140 IAALKAAANSFI

-174 KFSGDKTDKVGNGTY
+174 KFSGDKSEWVGNDTY
-189 RSGIYTYNYSQVMKT
+189 RSGGYTYNYSQVMKT
-204 MTTVDSTG
+204 MTTVDASG
-212 ATSLKSSVNSIS
+212 KDSLKSTVNSIR
-224 PAGSTR
+224 PAGATQ

-266 GFESGVANSAVSA
+266 GFETGVANSAVTA
-279 AKSMKDLGTTI
+279 AKSMKDSGTTI
-290 YTIGIFSGADPDG
+290 YTIGIFSGANPNP
-303 AERENSFMN
+303 AEPSGRENSFMN

-336 YYKTATTSDDLKT
+336 YYKTATTSGDLKT
-349 LFKNISQEILES
+349 LFESISQEILES

-393 FRAIVFANQVFS
+393 FRCIVFANQVFS

-441 RRAEDVRTGDHVT
+441 RRAEDARTGDYVT

-490 SLKGEVA
+490 SLKDKVA
-497 HLLASPDADM
+497 ALLADADADM
-507 TDYLKAHTA
+507 TDYLAHHTA
-516 ADGRVEFLA
+516 TDGRVEFLA
-525 NTWSVGEDDNACA
+525 NAWSGFDDGNACA

-561 ALTSRAAY
+561 ALTARAAY

-575 TYYYGRTYWDLTDD
+575 TYYYGRTYWDLAGD
-589 GSAAQERFVASF
+589 GSAAQERSVASF

-610 YVGADASG
+610 YVAADTSG

-628 FAYINELY
+628 FAYINELHT
-636 AQKADNVTATASS
+636 QKANNVTATAAS

-668 KLTLDRPGSLEI
+668 KLTLERPGSFEI
-680 TKVVELPD
+680 SKAVEFPD
-688 GYDAAGFANESFEF
+688 GYNAADFADDEFEF
-702 TVSIPEAAGRSFTGT
+702 TISIPEAAAKSFTGT
-717 VTLGGEVQGDENFS
+717 VTLGDVVQGDENFS
-731 LTFDEDGVY
+731 LTFNEDGTY
-740 THTLKPGEKLT
+740 KHTLKPGEKLT
-751 IKGLFGGWAYKVEET
+751 IKGLSNGWAYKVDEADRT
-766 ARDGWTAE
+766 GWKAE
-774 AVGAEGTIS
+774 STGAEGAIAVGES
-783 AGEAAEVEFEN
+783 ARAEFKN
-794 TYAATGVLEG
+794 TYESTGTLEG
-804 KKGLAGTKALDGRA
+804 KKFLAGEKTLSGRV
-818 WRNEDSFAFVLT
+818 WRSEDKFAFILT
-830 AAGDAPMPD
+830 AEDGAPMPE
-839 GAQDGSAVMYVTAPE
+839 GAQDGTAVMYVTAPE
-854 GTPDGTEIP
+854 GTPAGTEIP
-863 FNFGDITYT
+863 FDFGDITYT
-872 RPGTYVYTITEAGA
+872 CPGAYTYTIREAGT
-886 DSDYDVGILGGV
+886 DDGYDVSVLPGV
-898 SISKATYRVTV
+898 SVSKATYRVTV
-909 KVTDVTDEAH
+909 KVTDEEHNGELTVVSTMEKMTDEA
-919 DGALTVTATME
+919 GA
-930 RLTDDAGV
+930 
-938 AVGEDDHG
+938 AVGESDNG
-946 EAVNAASF
+946 EAVELASF
-954 RNTYVVAG
+954 RNVYEIADA
-962 VDYAGITVSKVLN
+962 DYAGITVSKVLN
-975 GRAMAAG
+975 GRTMAAD
-982 EFSFTIEGADDAS
+982 EFSFTIKGTDDAS
-995 AALLAESDRSFAN
+995 EALLADSDRSFSN
-1008 GAASSG
+1008 GAAASG
-1014 EKNSMTKLDGLR
+1014 EKSSMTKLDGLR
-1026 FTKDDAGKTYAFIVK
+1026 FTKNDAGKTYTFTVK
-1041 ETVPEGADKRG
+1041 ETVPEGTDKLG

-1057 ESEHTVEIS
+1057 EREHTVEIS
-1066 IADAGDGT
+1066 VADGGYGT
-1074 LTVVTKVDGQE
+1074 LKVTTKVDGQE

-1090 FVNAYAVAPL
+1090 FENDYTVVPL

-1107 LAKRIEGRDWMD
+1107 LAKRIEGRNWTDTD
-1119 SDSFTFELTAVTDGA
+1119 AFTFELSAATDGA
-1134 PMPIST
+1134 PLPVST
-1140 TTAAAKQ
+1140 TATVTKR

-1179 GAVENGMTY
+1179 GAAENGMTY
-1188 SANAARIRVTVV
+1188 STNVARIRVTVV
-1200 DNDAGSL
+1200 DNGAGSL
-1207 VATPALVSGTSTFV
+1207 VATPALVFGSSVFV
-1221 NSYGVGLD
+1221 NNYGVKLD

-1235 LSIVKELMGASAAE
+1235 LSIAKELMGASAAK
-1249 GVFSFTVTAEGDDV
+1249 GVFSFTVAAEGDDV
-1263 LGIAGTHG
+1263 LGIAGTYP
-1271 SPWLTEGQAGTVA
+1271 SPWLVEGETATVA
-1284 ATKGQI
+1284 ATTRQI

-1307 NAPGAGFT
+1307 SNPGAGFT
-1315 CDCATWNI
+1315 CDCAMWNI
-1323 SVSVAYDYAI
+1323 SVSVADDPAV

-1338 TTTATGNG
+1338 TTTATGGDANQ
-1346 TSRTWTYTSDGEA
+1346 TWTYTSDGEA
-1359 ATPAVVKFV
+1359 AAPAVVKFV

-1383 KELTGRRMADG
+1383 KELKGRQMADG
-1394 EFSFELAYAAQPNAV
+1394 EFSFELAYAAQPENV

-1428 TEGLTELVAEGLA
+1428 TESLAGLVKAGLA

-1456 VTDGLSGRGITASA
+1456 VTDGLSERGITAA
-1470 SSFSVTVNITDAGNG
+1470 AATFGVTVNITDARNG

-1490 VEYPEGGLAFK
+1490 VEYPAGGLAFR
-1501 NEYQAADATIGLT
+1501 NEYQAEAANIGLT
-1514 ATKTLIVPEG
+1514 ATKTLVVPDG
-1524 LTGPGDIAGK
+1524 LAGPGDIAGK

-1542 AGAPMPERTIA
+1542 EGAPMPEYPNA
-1553 TNEASGTV
+1553 TNDASGTV
-1561 NFGNITFT
+1561 DFGNITFT
-1569 LENTFGGAVATAEEA
+1569 LENTFGGAVATADEEPGA
-1584 LELEVDEDAAPDA
+1584 AVDEADALAA
-1597 GVKATDQS
+1597 EVKVTDQGAAA
-1605 DEGGDGALLDT
+1605 EGDVLLDT
-1616 PVVSESD
+1616 PVVSENDASD
-1623 SADVGKKDDG
+1623 DDKKDDG
-1633 KSDAATPVDAAE
+1633 QSDAATPVATAE
-1645 PNAEPEGQAEPE
+1645 PDAEPEGQAEPE

-1687 GNALRRASVEHDASA
+1687 GNALRRASVEQGVNA
-1702 ANVADAEADPVAPT
+1702 ADTTDAEADPVAPT

-1728 YVITESGSLPGVT
+1728 YVVTESGSLDGVT
-1741 NDQRA
+1741 NDPRA
-1746 SRDVYIRVTDDGAGH
+1746 PRDVYIKVTDDGAGH
-1761 LSAEIVQPVDLVFK
+1761 LSAEIVKSDDLTFT
-1775 NSYSASAT
+1775 NSYGVSET
-1783 SATISARKVLE
+1783 TATINARKVLE

-1807 LDADGKTVRTAKNA
+1807 LDAEGKTVRTAKND
-1821 ANGSVTFDAIEYT
+1821 ANGSVTFDAIEYS

-1868 NRAGGLSADVEYVD
+1868 NKAGALSADVEYVD

-1887 NTYKASP
+1887 NTYKAQP
-1894 ADVGIVAKKV
+1894 VDVGIVAKKV
-1904 LKGTTLTKG
+1904 LNGTNLTKG

-1927 VELTAT
+1927 VELTAA
-1933 NDAEGNVVFPNLEFT
+1933 NDADGNVVFPHLEFES
-1948 RAGTYTFTVSEVAG
+1948 AGTYTFTVSEVAG
-1962 SEARVTYDKRTFTV
+1962 DEARVTYDKRVFTV
-1976 TVEVADDGSGK
+1976 TVEVTDDGSGK

-2003 VNTYTPPATPPATPP
+2003 VNTYTPPATPPANPP
-2018 TQPSTPTPSTTVKT
+2018 ATPTTPTATVKP
-2032 KTLARPVPQTGDA
+2032 KTTARPVPQTGDA
-2045 SVSAAA
+2045 SVGAAV
-2051 PIAAATVGLVLL
+2051 PIAAATVGLALL
-2063 ATAARLARKRAES
+2063 GMAARMARRRAES

>member
-1 MKKTVRTALFCVIA
+1 MKKTVRTALLCLIA

-46 TTGTWKEW
+46 TTGTWKDW

-66 WTDKSVSAGDIA
+66 WTDKSVSAGDID

-83 GTTTIKKGDSDFLT
+83 GITTIQKGDSDFLT

-174 KFSGDKTDKVGNGTY
+174 KFSGDKTNKVGNDTY
-189 RSGIYTYNYSQVMKT
+189 RSGGYTYNYSQVMKN
-204 MTTVDSTG
+204 MTTVDASG
-212 ATSLKSSVNSIS
+212 KDSLKSIVNSIK

-238 SSQLASNGRPGATK
+238 SSQLASNGRTGATK

-266 GFESGVANSAVSA
+266 GFEAGVANSAVTA
-279 AKSMKDLGTTI
+279 AKSMKDSGTTV
-290 YTIGIFSGADPDG
+290 YTIGIFNGANPADTSG
-303 AERENSFMN
+303 RENSFMN

-321 TAYNNLGARVSADAA
+321 TAYNNLGARVSTDAA
-336 YYKTATTSDDLKT
+336 YYKTATTSGDLKT
-349 LFKNISQEILES
+349 LFESISQEILES

-393 FRAIVFANQVFS
+393 FRCIVFANQVFS
-405 AHTKSTSGN
+405 AHTKTTSGN

-490 SLKGEVA
+490 SLKDKVA
-497 HLLASPDADM
+497 ALLADADADM
-507 TDYLKAHTA
+507 TDYLAHHTA
-516 ADGRVEFLA
+516 TDGRVEFLA
-525 NTWSVGEDDNACA
+525 NAWSGFDDGNACA

-561 ALTSRAAY
+561 ALTARAAY

-575 TYYYGRTYWDLTDD
+575 TYYYGRTYWDLAGD

-601 SLGDGGAGS
+601 SLGDGGVGS

-628 FAYINELY
+628 FAYINELHT
-636 AQKADNVTATASS
+636 QKANNATATASS
-649 FINPVW
+649 FINPRW
-655 AGTQILTWLGNNG
+655 AGAQILTWLGNNG
-668 KLTLDRPGSLEI
+668 KLSLERPGSLEI
-680 TKVVELPD
+680 SKAVEFPD
-688 GYDAAGFANESFEF
+688 GYNAAVFADDEFEF
-702 TVSIPEAAGRSFTGT
+702 TISIPEAAGKSFTGT
-717 VTLGGEVQGDENFS
+717 VTLGDEVQGDENFS
-731 LTFDEDGVY
+731 LTFNEDGVY

-751 IKGLFGGWAYKVEET
+751 IKGLSGGWAYKVEET
-766 ARDGWTAE
+766 ARNGWTAE
-774 AVGAEGTIS
+774 VVGDEGTIS
-783 AGEAAEVEFEN
+783 AGKAAEVEFEN
-794 TYAATGVLEG
+794 TYGASGVLDG
-804 KKGLAGTKALDGRA
+804 RTALAGTKVLDGRA
-818 WRNEDSFAFVLT
+818 WRSEDQFAFVLT
-830 AAGDAPMPD
+830 AEDGVPMPE
-839 GAQDGSAVMYVTAPE
+839 GAQDGSAVMYMSAPE
-854 GTPDGTEIP
+854 GTPEGTEIP

-872 RPGTYVYTITEAGA
+872 RLGTYVYTITEAGA
-886 DSDYDVGILGGV
+886 DSSYDVGILGGV
-898 SISKATYRVTV
+898 SVSKATYRVTV
-909 KVTDVTDEAH
+909 EVTDEKH
-919 DGALTVTATME
+919 NGKLTVTPTMKC
-930 RLTDDAGV
+930 LTDDAGN
-938 AVGEDDHG
+938 AVGEDGQG
-946 EAVNAASF
+946 EAVNIASF
-954 RNTYVVAG
+954 RNTYVVKD

-975 GRAMAAG
+975 GRAMAAD
-982 EFSFTIEGADDAS
+982 EFSFTIKGTDDAS
-995 AALLAESDRSFAN
+995 EALLDASDRSFTN
-1008 GAASSG
+1008 DAAASG
-1014 EKNSMTKLDGLR
+1014 EKNSMTKLNGLI
-1026 FTKDDAGKTYAFIVK
+1026 FTKADAGKTYRFTVK
-1041 ETVPEGADKRG
+1041 EDVPEDAGKLP

-1057 ESEHTVEIS
+1057 EAEHEVEIS
-1066 IADAGDGT
+1066 IDDAGDGT
-1074 LTVVTKVDGQE
+1074 LDVTTKVDGQE

-1090 FVNAYAVAPL
+1090 FENAYAVAPL

-1107 LAKRIEGRDWMD
+1107 LAKRLEGRDWMD
-1119 SDSFTFELTAVTDGA
+1119 SDAFTFEITAATEGA
-1134 PMPIST
+1134 PMPDST
-1140 TTAAAKQ
+1140 TTTVTKKN
-1147 DLRDDGTAAIRF
+1147 LRNDGTAAIRF
-1159 GKIRFIA
+1159 GKIRFTA
-1166 AGTYEYEVREQKA
+1166 AGTYEYEVREQGA
-1179 GAVENGMTY
+1179 GTVVNGLAYSENV
-1188 SANAARIRVTVV
+1188 ARIRVTV
-1200 DNDAGSL
+1200 NDDGHGSL
-1207 VATPALVSGTSTFV
+1207 VATPSFVSGNSTFV
-1221 NSYGVGLD
+1221 NSYGVDLD

-1235 LSIVKELMGASAAE
+1235 LSIAKELVGASAAE
-1249 GVFSFTVTAEGDDV
+1249 GVFTFTVTAEGDDV
-1263 LGIAGTHG
+1263 LGIAGTYR
-1271 SPWLTEGQAGTVA
+1271 SPWLVEGETATVA
-1284 ATKGQI
+1284 ATTRQI

-1307 NAPGAGFT
+1307 SNPGTGFT

-1323 SVSVAYDYAI
+1323 AVSVAYDSSV

-1338 TTTATGNG
+1338 TTTATGG
-1346 TSRTWTYTSDGEA
+1346 DASQTWTYTSDGDG

-1383 KELTGRRMADG
+1383 KELTGRQMADG
-1394 EFSFELAYAAQPNAV
+1394 EFSFELAYAAQPGTV

-1417 GGVDFGALSYT
+1417 DGVDFGVLSYT
-1428 TEGLTELVAEGLA
+1428 TDGLATLVKAGLA

-1456 VTDGLSGRGITASA
+1456 VTDGLSGIGITPRA
-1470 SSFSVTVNITDAGNG
+1470 SSFGVTVNIVDAGNG

-1501 NEYQAADATIGLT
+1501 NEYQTTTATIGLT
-1514 ATKTLIVPEG
+1514 ATKTLVVPDG
-1524 LTGPGDIAGK
+1524 LAGPGDIAGK

-1542 AGAPMPERTIA
+1542 EGAPMPEYPNA
-1553 TNEASGTV
+1553 TNGASGTV
-1561 NFGNITFT
+1561 GFGNITFT
-1569 LENTFGGAVATAEEA
+1569 LENTFGGAVATADEEP
-1584 LELEVDEDAAPDA
+1584 ETEVDEAAAPDA

-1605 DEGGDGALLDT
+1605 GEGGDGALLDT
-1616 PVVSESD
+1616 PVVSEND
-1623 SADVGKKDDG
+1623 SADVGKKDNGQTVADEP
-1633 KSDAATPVDAAE
+1633 DDAAE
-1645 PNAEPEGQAEPE
+1645 PNVEPEGQAEPE

-1687 GNALRRASVEHDASA
+1687 GNALRRASAEL
-1702 ANVADAEADPVAPT
+1702 DAEADADAPT

-1728 YVITESGSLPGVT
+1728 YVVTESGSLDGVT
-1741 NDQRA
+1741 NDPRA
-1746 SRDVYIRVTDDGAGH
+1746 SRDVYIKVTDDGAGH
-1761 LSAEIVQPVDLVFK
+1761 LSAEIVKPVDLTFT
-1775 NSYSASAT
+1775 NSYGVSET
-1783 SATISARKVLE
+1783 TATINARKVLE
-1794 GRDLAAGEFEFVL
+1794 GRDLAAGEFEFIL
-1807 LDADGKTVRTAKNA
+1807 LDADGKTVRTAKND
-1821 ANGSVTFDAIEYT
+1821 ANGSVTFDAIEYS

-1868 NRAGGLSADVEYVD
+1868 NRAGALSADVEYVD

-1887 NTYKASP
+1887 NTYKAQP
-1894 ADVGIVAKKV
+1894 VDVGIVAKKV
-1904 LKGTTLTKG
+1904 LNGTNLTKG

-1927 VELTAT
+1927 DELTAA
-1933 NDAEGNVVFPNLEFT
+1933 NDADGNVVFPHLEFES
-1948 RAGTYTFTVSEVAG
+1948 AGTYTFTVSEVVG
-1962 SEARVTYDKRTFTV
+1962 DEARVTYDKRVFTV
-1976 TVEVADDGSGK
+1976 TVEVTDDGSGK

-2003 VNTYTPPATPPATPP
+2003 VNTYTPPAPPPANPPAPP
-2018 TQPSTPTPSTTVKT
+2018 TTPTTTVKT
-2032 KTLARPVPQTGDA
+2032 TARRVPQTGDT
-2045 SVSAAA
+2045 SVGAAV
-2051 PIAAATVGLVLL
+2051 PIAAATVGLALL
-2063 ATAARLARKRAES
+2063 GMAARTARRRAES

>member
-1 MKKTVRTALFCVIA
+1 MKKTIRTALFCVIA
-15 CILAITGAF
+15 CILAIMGAF

-66 WTDKSVSAGDIA
+66 WTDKSVSAGDID

-130 PMGRGDSTKR
+130 PMGSGDSTKR

-174 KFSGDKTDKVGNGTY
+174 KFSGDKTNKVGNDTY
-189 RSGIYTYNYSQVMKT
+189 RSGRYTYNYSQVMKN
-204 MTTVDSTG
+204 MTPVDSTG
-212 ATSLKSSVNSIS
+212 ATSLKSTVNSIK

-238 SSQLASNGRPGATK
+238 SSQLASNGRTGATK

-266 GFESGVANSAVSA
+266 GFETGVANSAVTA
-279 AKSMKDLGTTI
+279 AKSMKDSGTTV
-290 YTIGIFSGADPDG
+290 YTIGIFGGAKPTDTG
-303 AERENSFMN
+303 GRENSFMN
-312 AVSSNYPNA
+312 AVSSNYPKA
-321 TAYNNLGARVSADAA
+321 TAYNNLGARAGNDAA
-336 YYKTATTSDDLKT
+336 YYKTATTSGDLKT
-349 LFKNISQEILES
+349 LFESISQEILES

-393 FRAIVFANQVFS
+393 FRCIVFAKQVFS
-405 AHTKSTSGN
+405 AHTKATSGN
-414 IDTYTFSGSAQT
+414 VDTYTFSGSAQT

-441 RRAEDVRTGDHVT
+441 RRAEDARTGDHVT

-463 LRAFSVDA
+463 LRTFSVDA

-490 SLKGEVA
+490 SLKDEVA
-497 HLLASPDADM
+497 DLLASPDADM
-507 TDYLKAHTA
+507 TDYLAHYTA
-516 ADGRVEFLA
+516 TNGRVEFLA
-525 NTWSVGEDDNACA
+525 NAWSGGPDGNACA

-575 TYYYGRTYWDLTDD
+575 TYYYGRTYWDLAGD
-589 GSAAQERFVASF
+589 GSAAQKRFVASF
-601 SLGDGGAGS
+601 SLGDGGVGS

-618 KAYIKSGAPR
+618 KAYVKSGAPR
-628 FAYINELY
+628 FAYINELHT
-636 AQKADNVTATASS
+636 QKADNVTATAAS
-649 FINPVW
+649 FINPRW
-655 AGTQILTWLGNNG
+655 NGAQIFTWLGNNG
-668 KLTLDRPGSLEI
+668 KLALERPGSLEI

-688 GYDAAGFANESFEF
+688 GFKAADFADESFEF
-702 TVSIPEAAGRSFTGT
+702 SVSIPDAAGKSFTGT
-717 VTLGGEVQGDENFS
+717 VTLGDEVQGDENFS

-766 ARDGWTAE
+766 ARDGWTTKAT
-774 AVGAEGTIS
+774 GAEGTIS
-783 AGEAAEVEFEN
+783 TGEAAEVEFEN
-794 TYAATGVLEG
+794 TYAATGVLKG
-804 KKGLAGTKALDGRA
+804 KKGLAGTKALDGRV
-818 WRNEDSFAFVLT
+818 WRSEDKFAFVLT
-830 AAGDAPMPD
+830 ARDGAPMPE

-854 GTPDGTEIP
+854 GTPEGAEIP
-863 FNFGDITYT
+863 FNFGDIIYT
-872 RPGTYVYTITEAGA
+872 RPGTYVYTITEVGA
-886 DSDYDVGILGGV
+886 DSDYDVGIIPGV
-898 SISKATYRVTV
+898 AVSKATYCVTV
-909 KVTDVTDEAH
+909 EVTDEAH
-919 DGALTVTATME
+919 NGALTVAATME
-930 RLTDDAGV
+930 RLTDDAGNK
-938 AVGEDDHG
+938 VGENDHG
-946 EAVNAASF
+946 KAVDLASF
-954 RNTYVVAG
+954 RNTYKIA
-962 VDYAGITVSKVLN
+962 DAEYAGITVSKVLN
-975 GRAMAAG
+975 GRAMREG
-982 EFSFTIEGADDAS
+982 EFNFTITGTDDAS
-995 AALLAESDRSFAN
+995 AALLADSDRSFAN
-1008 GAASSG
+1008 GAAASG

-1026 FTKDDAGKTYAFIVK
+1026 FTKGDAGKTYTFTVK
-1041 ETVPEGADKRG
+1041 ETVPEDADKLP

-1057 ESEHTVEIS
+1057 ERAHTVEIT
-1066 IADAGDGT
+1066 IDDAGDGT
-1074 LTVVTKVDGQE
+1074 LAVTTKVDGQE

-1090 FVNAYAVAPL
+1090 FVNAYAAAPL
-1100 ETELDFG
+1100 ETEIDFG
-1107 LAKRIEGRDWMD
+1107 LAKRIEGRDWTGTD
-1119 SDSFTFELTAVTDGA
+1119 AFTFELTAVTDGA
-1134 PMPIST
+1134 PMPTST
-1140 TTAAAKQ
+1140 TTTVTKG
-1147 DLRDDGTAAIRF
+1147 DLRDDGTAAVRF
-1159 GKIRFIA
+1159 GKIRFTV
-1166 AGTYEYEVREQKA
+1166 AGSYEYEVREQKA

-1188 SANAARIRVTVV
+1188 SANVARIRVTVV
-1200 DNDAGSL
+1200 DNGAGSL
-1207 VATPALVSGTSTFV
+1207 VATPSLASGASTFV
-1221 NSYGVGLD
+1221 NNYGVELD

-1263 LGIAGTHG
+1263 LGIAGTYD
-1271 SPWLTEGQAGTVA
+1271 SPWLVEGEAATVA
-1284 ATKGQI
+1284 ATTRQI

-1307 NAPGAGFT
+1307 NNPGAGFT

-1323 SVSVAYDYAI
+1323 SVSVADDPAV

-1338 TTTATGNG
+1338 TTTATGGG
-1346 TSRTWTYTSDGEA
+1346 TSQTWTYTSDGA
-1359 ATPAVVKFV
+1359 AAAPAVVKFV

-1383 KELTGRRMADG
+1383 KELTGRPMADG
-1394 EFSFELAYAAQPNAV
+1394 EFSFELVYAAKPDNV
-1409 VARAQNAA
+1409 VTRAQNVA
-1417 GGVDFGALSYT
+1417 GGVDFGALRYT
-1428 TEGLTELVAEGLA
+1428 TESLAELVEAGLA

-1456 VTDGLSGRGITASA
+1456 VTDGLTGRGITASA

-1501 NEYQAADATIGLT
+1501 NEYQAESATIGLT
-1514 ATKTLIVPEG
+1514 ATKMLLVPDG
-1524 LTGPGDIAGK
+1524 LAGPGDIAGK

-1542 AGAPMPERTIA
+1542 EGAPLPERATA
-1553 TNEASGTV
+1553 TNGASGTV
-1561 NFGNITFT
+1561 DFGNITFT

-1584 LELEVDEDAAPDA
+1584 LEFEADEAAAPDA

-1605 DEGGDGALLDT
+1605 DEGGDGVLLDT

-1633 KSDAATPVDAAE
+1633 QTVADEPDAVAE
-1645 PNAEPEGQAEPE
+1645 PDAEPEGQPEPE

-1687 GNALRRASVEHDASA
+1687 GSALRRASAEL
-1702 ANVADAEADPVAPT
+1702 DAEADAAAPT
-1716 DKPTGPRSRVFH
+1716 DEPTGPRSRVFH
-1728 YVITESGSLPGVT
+1728 YVVTESGSLTGVT
-1741 NDQRA
+1741 NDPRA
-1746 SRDVYIRVTDDGAGH
+1746 SRDVYIKVTDDGAGH

-1775 NSYSASAT
+1775 NSYNASAT
-1783 SATISARKVLE
+1783 SAMINARKVLE

-1821 ANGSVTFDAIEYT
+1821 ADGSVTFDAIEYS

-1843 AEVGGNAGGVKYDGS
+1843 AEVGGNAGGVAYDGR

-1868 NRAGGLSADVEYVD
+1868 NRAGTLAATVEYVD

-1887 NTYKASP
+1887 NTYKAQP
-1894 ADVGIVAKKV
+1894 VDVGIVAKKV
-1904 LKGTTLTKG
+1904 LKGTNLTKG
-1913 QFTFALKGTVNDEP
+1913 QFTFVLKGNVNDEP
-1927 VELTAT
+1927 VELTAA
-1933 NDAEGNVVFPNLEFT
+1933 NDADGNVVFPHLEFAS
-1948 RAGTYTFTVSEVAG
+1948 AGTYTFTVSEVAG
-1962 SEARVTYDKRTFTV
+1962 DEARVTYDKHVFTV
-1976 TVEVADDGSGK
+1976 TVEVTDDGSGK

-2003 VNTYTPPATPPATPP
+2003 VNTYTPPATPPVTPP
-2018 TQPSTPTPSTTVKT
+2018 AQPSTPTPPATVKP
-2032 KTLARPVPQTGDA
+2032 KTTARPVPQTGDT
-2045 SVSAAA
+2045 SVGAAV
-2051 PIAAATVGLVLL
+2051 PIAAATVGLALL
-2063 ATAARLARKRAES
+2063 GMAARLARKRTDS

>member
-46 TTGTWKEW
+46 TTGTWKDW

-66 WTDKSVSAGDIA
+66 WTDKSVSAGDID

-83 GTTTIKKGDSDFLT
+83 GTTTIQKGDSDFLT

-140 IDALKAAANSFI
+140 IAALKAAANSFI

-174 KFSGDKTDKVGNGTY
+174 KFSGDKTNKVGNDTY
-189 RSGIYTYNYSQVMKT
+189 RSGGYTYNYSQVMKN
-204 MTTVDSTG
+204 MTTVDSEG
-212 ATSLKSSVNSIS
+212 ATSLKSTVSSIK

-238 SSQLASNGRPGATK
+238 SSQLAAKGRAGATK
-252 VVVFFTDGAPTSTN
+252 VVVFFTDGSPTSTN
-266 GFESGVANSAVSA
+266 GFETGVANSAVTA
-279 AKSMKDLGTTI
+279 AKSMKDSGTTV
-290 YTIGIFSGADPDG
+290 YTIGIFNGANPADTSG
-303 AERENSFMN
+303 RENSFMN

-336 YYKTATTSDDLKT
+336 YYKTATTSGDLKT
-349 LFKNISQEILES
+349 LFESISQEILES

-393 FRAIVFANQVFS
+393 FRCIVFANQVFS
-405 AHTKSTSGN
+405 AHTKATSGN

-441 RRAEDVRTGDHVT
+441 RRATDARTGDHVT

-463 LRAFSVDA
+463 LRAFNIDA
-471 EKGTGSATL
+471 EKNTGSATL

-490 SLKGEVA
+490 SLKDGVA
-497 HLLASPDADM
+497 DLLGTPDANM
-507 TDYLKAHTA
+507 TDYLAHHTA
-516 ADGRVEFLA
+516 ADGRIEFLA
-525 NTWSVGEDDNACA
+525 NAWSGGADGNACA

-561 ALTSRAAY
+561 ALTVRAAY

-575 TYYYGRTYWDLTDD
+575 TYYYGRTYWDLAGD

-601 SLGDGGAGS
+601 SLGDGGVGS

-628 FAYINELY
+628 FAYINELHT
-636 AQKADNVTATASS
+636 QKADNVTATAAS

-668 KLTLDRPGSLEI
+668 KLTLERPGSLEI
-680 TKVVELPD
+680 TKVVELAH
-688 GYDAAGFANESFEF
+688 GYDAADFADESFEF
-702 TVSIPEAAGRSFTGT
+702 TVSIPEAAGKSFTGN
-717 VTLGGEVQGDENFS
+717 VTLGDVVQGDENFS
-731 LTFDEDGVY
+731 LTFNEDGVY

-774 AVGAEGTIS
+774 VVGDEGTIS

-794 TYAATGVLEG
+794 TYAATGVL
-804 KKGLAGTKALDGRA
+804 KGESDLAGTKVLDGRA
-818 WRNEDSFAFVLT
+818 WRSEDKFAFVLT
-830 AAGDAPMPD
+830 AKGDAPMPD

-854 GTPDGTEIP
+854 GTPEGVEIP

-872 RPGTYVYTITEAGA
+872 RPGTYVYTITEADA
-886 DSDYDVGILGGV
+886 DSGYDVGILGGV
-898 SISKATYRVTV
+898 SVSKATYRVTV
-909 KVTDVTDEAH
+909 KVTDEVTDEKH
-919 DGALTVTATME
+919 NGELTVAATME
-930 RLTDDAGV
+930 RLVDDAGNK
-938 AVGEDDHG
+938 VGENDHG
-946 EAVNAASF
+946 EAVDFASF
-954 RNTYVVAG
+954 RNVYEIADA
-962 VDYAGITVSKVLN
+962 DYAGITVSKVLN

-982 EFSFTIEGADDAS
+982 EFSFTITGTDDAS
-995 AALLAESDRSFAN
+995 VALLAESDRSFAN
-1008 GAASSG
+1008 GAAASG
-1014 EKNSMTKLDGLR
+1014 EKNSMTKLNGLI
-1026 FTKDDAGKTYAFIVK
+1026 FTKTNAGKTYAFTVK
-1041 ETVPEGADKRG
+1041 ETVPEGTDKLG

-1057 ESEHTVEIS
+1057 EREHTVEIS
-1066 IADAGDGT
+1066 VADGGYGT
-1074 LTVVTKVDGQE
+1074 LKVTTKVDGQE

-1090 FVNAYAVAPL
+1090 FENAYAVAPL

-1107 LAKRIEGRDWMD
+1107 LAKRLEGRDWMD
-1119 SDSFTFELTAVTDGA
+1119 SDAFTFEITAATAGA

-1140 TTAAAKQ
+1140 TTTVTSR
-1147 DLRDDGTAAIRF
+1147 DLRADGTAAVRF

-1179 GAVENGMTY
+1179 RAAENSMTY
-1188 SANAARIRVTVV
+1188 STNVARIRVTV
-1200 DNDAGSL
+1200 NDDGHGSL
-1207 VATPALVSGTSTFV
+1207 TATPALVSGSSTFV
-1221 NSYGVGLD
+1221 NSYGVELN

-1235 LSIVKELMGASAAE
+1235 LSITKELVGASAAE

-1263 LGIAGTHG
+1263 LGIADTHR
-1271 SPWLTEGQAGTVA
+1271 SPWLTEGVAATVA
-1284 ATKGQI
+1284 ATTREV
-1290 VFTQADAGKTW
+1290 VFKPADAGKTW

-1307 NAPGAGFT
+1307 NDPGAGFT

-1323 SVSVAYDYAI
+1323 AVSVAYDSTV

-1346 TSRTWTYTSDGEA
+1346 ESQTWTYTSDADGA
-1359 ATPAVVKFV
+1359 SPAVVKFV

-1383 KELTGRRMADG
+1383 KELKGRQMADG
-1394 EFSFELAYAAQPNAV
+1394 EFSFELAYAAQPDNV
-1409 VARAQNAA
+1409 VARAQNVE

-1428 TEGLTELVAEGLA
+1428 TESLAGLVKAGLA

-1456 VTDGLSGRGITASA
+1456 VTDGLSERGITAA
-1470 SSFSVTVNITDAGNG
+1470 AATFGVTVNITDARNG

-1490 VEYPEGGLAFK
+1490 VEYPAGGLAFR
-1501 NEYQAADATIGLT
+1501 NEYQAEAANIGLT
-1514 ATKTLIVPEG
+1514 ATKTLVVPDG
-1524 LTGPGDIAGK
+1524 LAGPGSIAGK

-1542 AGAPMPERTIA
+1542 DGAPMPEYPTA
-1553 TNEASGTV
+1553 TNGASGTV
-1561 NFGNITFT
+1561 DFGNITFT
-1569 LENTFGGAVATAEEA
+1569 LENTFGGAVATDDEEP
-1584 LELEVDEDAAPDA
+1584 ETEVDEAAAPDA

-1605 DEGGDGALLDT
+1605 GEGRDGVLLDT
-1616 PVVSESD
+1616 PVVSENDASD
-1623 SADVGKKDDG
+1623 DGKKDDG
-1633 KSDAATPVDAAE
+1633 QSDAAMPVATAE
-1645 PNAEPEGQAEPE
+1645 PGAEPEGQAGPE

-1687 GNALRRASVEHDASA
+1687 GNALRRASAEL
-1702 ANVADAEADPVAPT
+1702 DAEADPVAPT

-1728 YVITESGSLPGVT
+1728 YVVTESGGLDGVT
-1741 NDQRA
+1741 NDPNA
-1746 SRDVYIRVTDDGAGH
+1746 SRDVYIKVTDDGAGH
-1761 LSAEIVQPVDLVFK
+1761 LSAEIVKSDDLTFT
-1775 NSYSASAT
+1775 NSYGVSET
-1783 SATISARKVLE
+1783 TATINARKVLE

-1807 LDADGKTVRTAKNA
+1807 LDAEGKTVRTAKNA
-1821 ANGSVTFDAIEYT
+1821 ADGSVTFDAIEYS

-1843 AEVGGNAGGVKYDGS
+1843 AEVGGNAGGVAYDGS

-1868 NRAGGLSADVEYVD
+1868 NGAGKLNAAVEYAD
-1882 APTFV
+1882 TPTFV
-1887 NTYKASP
+1887 NTYKAQP
-1894 ADVGIVAKKV
+1894 VDVRIVAKKV

-1927 VELTAT
+1927 VELAAA
-1933 NDAEGNVVFPNLEFT
+1933 NDADGNVVFPHLELAS
-1948 RAGTYTFTVSEVAG
+1948 AGTYTFTVSEVAG
-1962 SEARVTYDKRTFTV
+1962 DEARVTYDKRVFTV
-1976 TVEVADDGSGK
+1976 TVEVTDDGSGK

-2003 VNTYTPPATPPATPP
+2003 VNTYTPPATPPANPP
-2018 TQPSTPTPSTTVKT
+2018 ATPTTPITTVKP
-2032 KTLARPVPQTGDA
+2032 KTTARPMPQTGDA
-2045 SVSAAA
+2045 SVGAAV
-2051 PIAAATVGLVLL
+2051 PIAAATVGLALL
-2063 ATAARLARKRAES
+2063 GMAARTARRRAES

>member
-15 CILAITGAF
+15 CILAIMGAF

-46 TTGTWKEW
+46 TTGTWKDW

-66 WTDKSVSAGDIA
+66 WTDKSVSAGDID

-83 GTTTIKKGDSDFLT
+83 GTTTIQKGDSDFLT

-124 SGSMDD
+124 SGSMSD

-152 DKIAES
+152 ES

-174 KFSGDKTDKVGNGTY
+174 KFSGDKTGKIGNATY
-189 RSGIYTYNYSQVMKT
+189 RSGGYTYNYSQVMKT

-230 ADYGLELA
+230 TDYGLELA
-238 SSQLASNGRPGATK
+238 SSQLVSNGRPGATK

-279 AKSMKDLGTTI
+279 AKSMKDAGTTI
-290 YTIGIFSGADPDG
+290 YTIGIFGGANPSDDG
-303 AERENSFMN
+303 RENSFMN

-336 YYKTATTSDDLKT
+336 YYKTATTSGDLKT
-349 LFKNISQEILES
+349 LFENISQEILES

-393 FRAIVFANQVFS
+393 FRCIVFANQVFS
-405 AHTKSTSGN
+405 AHTKTTSGN

-441 RRAEDVRTGDHVT
+441 RRAEDARTGDHVT

-490 SLKGEVA
+490 SLKDKVA
-497 HLLASPDADM
+497 ALLADADADM
-507 TDYLKAHTA
+507 TDYLAHHTA
-516 ADGRVEFLA
+516 TDGRVEFLA
-525 NTWSVGEDDNACA
+525 NAWSGFDDGNACA

-561 ALTSRAAY
+561 ALTARAAY

-575 TYYYGRTYWDLTDD
+575 TYYYGRTYWDLAGD

-610 YVGADASG
+610 YVAADASG

-628 FAYINELY
+628 FAYINELHT
-636 AQKADNVTATASS
+636 QKDDNATATALS
-649 FINPVW
+649 FINPRW
-655 AGTQILTWLGNNG
+655 AGAQILTWLGNNG
-668 KLTLDRPGSLEI
+668 KLSLERPGSLEI

-688 GYDAAGFANESFEF
+688 GYVADDFVGEEFEF
-702 TVSIPEAAGRSFTGT
+702 TVSIPDAAGKTFTGT
-717 VTLGGEVQGDENFS
+717 VTLGDEVQGDENFS
-731 LTFDEDGVY
+731 LTFNEDGTY
-740 THTLKPGEKLT
+740 KHTLKPGEKLT
-751 IKGLFGGWAYKVEET
+751 IKGLSNGWAYKVEE
-766 ARDGWTAE
+766 ADRNGWTAE
-774 AVGAEGTIS
+774 VVGDEGTIS
-783 AGEAAEVEFEN
+783 AGEAAEVEFDN
-794 TYAATGVLEG
+794 TYAAIGVLEG
-804 KKGLAGTKALDGRA
+804 ETGLAGTKALDGRA
-818 WRNEDSFAFVLT
+818 WRSEDKFAFVLT
-830 AAGDAPMPD
+830 AAGDAPMPE

-854 GTPDGTEIP
+854 GTPEGTKVP
-863 FNFGDITYT
+863 FSFGDITYT

-886 DSDYDVGILGGV
+886 DSGYDVGILPGV
-898 SISKATYRVTV
+898 TGSKATYRVTV
-909 KVTDVTDEAH
+909 KVTDEEHNGELTVVSTMEKMTDEA
-919 DGALTVTATME
+919 GA
-930 RLTDDAGV
+930 
-938 AVGEDDHG
+938 AVGESDNG
-946 EAVNAASF
+946 EAVELASF
-954 RNTYVVAG
+954 RNAYEIAEA
-962 VDYAGITVSKVLN
+962 DYAGITVSKVLN

-982 EFSFTIEGADDAS
+982 EFSFTIKGDDAS
-995 AALLAESDRSFAN
+995 EALLADSDRSFSN
-1008 GAASSG
+1008 GAAASG
-1014 EKNSMTKLDGLR
+1014 EKSSMTKLDGLR
-1026 FTKDDAGKTYAFIVK
+1026 FTKNDVGKAYTFTVK
-1041 ETVPEGADKRG
+1041 ETVPEGTDKLG

-1057 ESEHTVEIS
+1057 EREHTVEIS
-1066 IADAGDGT
+1066 VADGGYGT
-1074 LTVVTKVDGQE
+1074 LKVTTKVDGQE

-1090 FVNAYAVAPL
+1090 FENAYAVAPL

-1107 LAKRIEGRDWMD
+1107 LAKRLEGRDWMD
-1119 SDSFTFELTAVTDGA
+1119 SDAFTFEITAATAGA

-1140 TTAAAKQ
+1140 TTTVTSR
-1147 DLRDDGTAAIRF
+1147 DLRADGTAAVRF

-1179 GAVENGMTY
+1179 RAAENGMTY
-1188 SANAARIRVTVV
+1188 STNVARIRVTV
-1200 DNDAGSL
+1200 NDDGHGSL
-1207 VATPALVSGTSTFV
+1207 TATPALVSGSSTFV
-1221 NSYGVGLD
+1221 NSYGVELN

-1235 LSIVKELMGASAAE
+1235 LSITKELVGASAAE

-1263 LGIAGTHG
+1263 LGIAGTHR
-1271 SPWLTEGQAGTVA
+1271 SPWLTEGVAATVA
-1284 ATKGQI
+1284 ATTREA
-1290 VFTQADAGKTW
+1290 VFKPADAGKTW

-1307 NAPGAGFT
+1307 SNPGTGFT

-1323 SVSVAYDYAI
+1323 AVSVAYDSTV

-1346 TSRTWTYTSDGEA
+1346 ESQTWTYTSDADGA
-1359 ATPAVVKFV
+1359 SPAVVKFV
-1368 NRYAASGATADIYGT
+1368 NRYAAGGATADIYGT
-1383 KELTGRRMADG
+1383 KELTGRQMADG
-1394 EFSFELAYAAQPNAV
+1394 EFSFELAYAAQPDNV
-1409 VARAQNAA
+1409 VARAQNVE
-1417 GGVDFGALSYT
+1417 GGVNFGKLSYT
-1428 TEGLTELVAEGLA
+1428 TESLAKLVADGLA

-1456 VTDGLSGRGITASA
+1456 VPGGLSGIGITPRA
-1470 SSFSVTVNITDAGNG
+1470 SSFGVTVNIADEGNG

-1501 NEYQAADATIGLT
+1501 NEYQTTTANIGLT
-1514 ATKTLIVPEG
+1514 ATKTLVVPDG
-1524 LTGPGDIAGK
+1524 LAGPGDIAGK

-1542 AGAPMPERTIA
+1542 EGAPMPERTTA
-1553 TNEASGTV
+1553 TNDASGTV

-1569 LENTFGGAVATAEEA
+1569 LENTFGGAVATADEEP
-1584 LELEVDEDAAPDA
+1584 ETEVDEADALAA
-1597 GVKATDQS
+1597 EVKETDRS
-1605 DEGGDGALLDT
+1605 GAEEGNVLLDT
-1616 PVVSESD
+1616 PVVSENDASD
-1623 SADVGKKDDG
+1623 DGKKDDEQ
-1633 KSDAATPVDAAE
+1633 SDAAAPVDAAE
-1645 PNAEPEGQAEPE
+1645 PNAEPEGPAEPE
-1657 APLADTPVV
+1657 APLADVPVV
-1666 KEVPAESVEPEA
+1666 KEVPAESVEPEV

-1687 GNALRRASVEHDASA
+1687 GNALRRASAEL
-1702 ANVADAEADPVAPT
+1702 DAEADADAPT
-1716 DKPTGPRSRVFH
+1716 DESTGPRSRVFH
-1728 YVITESGSLPGVT
+1728 YVVTESGSLDGVT
-1741 NDQRA
+1741 NDPRA
-1746 SRDVYIRVTDDGAGH
+1746 SRDVYIKVTDDGAGH
-1761 LSAEIVQPVDLVFK
+1761 LSAEIVKSDDLTFT
-1775 NSYSASAT
+1775 NSYGVSET
-1783 SATISARKVLE
+1783 TATINARKVLE

-1807 LDADGKTVRTAKNA
+1807 LDAEGKTVRTAKND
-1821 ANGSVTFDAIEYT
+1821 ANGSVTFGAIEYS

-1843 AEVGGNAGGVKYDGS
+1843 AEVGGNAGGVAYDGS

-1868 NRAGGLSADVEYVD
+1868 NGAGKLNAAVEYAD
-1882 APTFV
+1882 TPTFV
-1887 NTYKASP
+1887 NTYKAQP
-1894 ADVGIVAKKV
+1894 VDAGIVAKKV
-1904 LKGTTLTKG
+1904 LNGTNLTKG
-1913 QFTFALKGTVNDEP
+1913 QFTFVLKGTVNDEP

-1933 NDAEGNVVFPNLEFT
+1933 NDADGNVVFPNLEFAS
-1948 RAGTYTFTVSEVAG
+1948 AGTYTFTVSEVAG
-1962 SEARVTYDKRTFTV
+1962 TEARVTYDKRVFTV
-1976 TVEVADDGSGK
+1976 TVEVTDDGSGK
-1987 LSATVA
+1987 LSATVS

-2003 VNTYTPPATPPATPP
+2003 ENTYTPPATPPVTPP
-2018 TQPSTPTPSTTVKT
+2018 AQPSTPTPTTTVKP
-2032 KTLARPVPQTGDA
+2032 KTTARPVPQTGDA
-2045 SVSAAA
+2045 SVGAAV
-2051 PIAAATVGLVLL
+2051 PIAAATVGLALL
-2063 ATAARLARKRAES
+2063 GVAARTARRRAES